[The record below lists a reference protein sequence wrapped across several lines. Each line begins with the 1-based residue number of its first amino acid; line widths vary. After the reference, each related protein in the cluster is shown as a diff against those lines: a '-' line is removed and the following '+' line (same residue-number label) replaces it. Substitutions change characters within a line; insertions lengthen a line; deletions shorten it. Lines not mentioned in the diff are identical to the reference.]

1 MKKIIIWGLITLNS
15 ISSVFSQNLEN
26 PVGDNTQTGIIRGHV
41 IDENTGKSVYGADI
55 VMGNAKAESDIDGK
69 FELIN
74 APGTYELKITLNN
87 YAYLNLTDIIVK
99 NGETNALGDI
109 RLTPKTESIGAV
121 NISVKRMQN
130 TESALLTSKR
140 MAPNLI
146 DGISAGSFKRI
157 GDGDAASAMKRVTGV
172 SIEGGKYV
180 YVRGL
185 GDRYT
190 KTTMNGMDI
199 PGLDPDRNS
208 IQMDLFPTAVIDNIV
223 VAKTFTADLPADFTG
238 GIVDLATKD
247 FPSKKSFNV
256 SFGLGYNPSMHLQSD
271 YLDYDGGSTDFLGFD
286 DGTRKN
292 PTQTYRQIPSI
303 VDALSNPIKAQEF
316 YQINRNFNKNL
327 GTTEKTSPVNFD
339 FGISFANTKK
349 INRKYTLGY
358 QSSLSYKNQTDFFRD
373 AQFNLYAKQNETS
386 KNELI
391 PFERQT
397 GNFGV
402 NNVILGYLGSIALK
416 SKNDKFRFN
425 LLHIQNGE
433 SKAGRFFFRN
443 SLQGAEWDAQQYNLE
458 FNQRSLTNAFL
469 SGKHTRDRGKWE
481 VEWKVAP
488 TLSTMYD
495 PDIRFTRIRVP
506 DLTISSEAGFPQRI
520 WRSLQE
526 YNVANRLD
534 FTRKTRISGMKST
547 IKFGAAYTFKYRD
560 YSIESYQIQGGFDG
574 FDDPQLIMMDQ
585 NLISASNQNGFYYTA
600 DFVDGQGYRNNP
612 NAFTGS
618 VNYAASYISGDID
631 FTKKLKVIGGLRGEM
646 YQQFYSGINQNGDE
660 LNNKE
665 VMNHLR
671 LFPTLN
677 MVYRLKRKTNL
688 RASYTQTTARP
699 SFKELS
705 YAQILDPITG
715 RSFQGGLFSES
726 VNIVDQNGQVQ
737 NLLLWNGNLRPTT
750 INNFDLRFETFFKR
764 ADMVSVGVFYK
775 TMKDP
780 IEIVQY
786 MADNNAYQPRNVGNA
801 TILGAEFELR
811 QNLEIVH
818 SALKR
823 FNFNT
828 NVTVTQS
835 EISINEAEFLSRTF
849 GARDGQTI
857 SRKRTMAGQ
866 APYIIN
872 GGIGYQSR
880 TKLFEAGMYYNVQGP
895 TLQFVGY
902 ANRADVFTV
911 PFHSLNFSASG
922 KFGYKNRMNLA
933 LKVSN
938 LLNDKREQ
946 IFSSYQ
952 AQQEF
957 FQQLAPGTTISVK
970 FSYSM

>member
-1 MKKIIIWGLITLNS
+1 MKKIILYCFLYLTA
-15 ISSVFSQNLEN
+15 SSPVFAQIMEADTKDGFGT
-26 PVGDNTQTGIIRGHV
+26 VRGRII
-41 IDENTGKSVYGADI
+41 DDKTGKSVYGAEI
-55 VMGNAKAESDIDGK
+55 QLLNSSVESDVDGK
-69 FELIN
+69 FELK
-74 APGTYELKITLNN
+74 AAAGTHNLSISLAN
-87 YAYLNLTDIIVK
+87 YADLNLTDVVVTL
-99 NGETNALGDI
+99 GEVTTIGDV
-109 RLTPKTESIGAV
+109 RLSPVTESMTAV
-121 NISVKRMQN
+121 KISVKRMQN

-140 MAPNLI
+140 MAPNMI
-146 DGISAGSFKRI
+146 DGISAASFKRI

-190 KTTMNGMDI
+190 KTTMNGVDI

-223 VAKTFTADLPADFTG
+223 VAKTFTADMPADFTG

-256 SFGLGYNPSMHLQSD
+256 SFGLGYNPAMHLQSD
-271 YLDYDGGSTDFLGFD
+271 YLDYEGSSTDFLGFD
-286 DGTRKN
+286 NGKRRN
-292 PTQTYRQIPSI
+292 PTKGLNQIPSV
-303 VDALSNPIKAQEF
+303 VDAVSGNSLADEF
-316 YQINRNFNKNL
+316 YRINGDFDKNL

-349 INRKYTLGY
+349 LNRKYTLGY

-386 KNELI
+386 QTELI

-397 GNFGV
+397 GNYGV

-416 SKNDKFRFN
+416 SKSDKFRFN
-425 LLHIQNGE
+425 ILHIQNGE
-433 SKAGRFFFRN
+433 SKAGKFFFRN
-443 SLQGAEWDAQQYNLE
+443 SLQGANWDAQQYNLE

-469 SGKHTRDRGKWE
+469 SGKHTRDRGNWE

-495 PDIRFTRIRVP
+495 PDVRFTRIRVP

-534 FTRKTRISGMKST
+534 ITRKTRLSGFKT
-547 IKFGAAYTFKYRD
+547 TLKFGAAYTFKYRD

-574 FDDPQLIMMDQ
+574 FEDPQIIMLDQ
-585 NLISASNQNGFYYTA
+585 NLMSSTNRDGFYYTA
-600 DFVDGQGYRNNP
+600 DFVDGRGFRNNP
-612 NAFTGS
+612 NAFKGS
-618 VNYAASYISGDID
+618 VNYAATYLSGDVD
-631 FTKKLKVIGGLRGEM
+631 FTKDFKLIAGLRGEM
-646 YQQFYSGINQNGDE
+646 YQQFYSGINQNGNE
-660 LNNKE
+660 LNNQE

-671 LFPTLN
+671 LFPTVN

-688 RASYTQTTARP
+688 RASFTQTTARP

-705 YAQILDPITG
+705 FAQILDPITG

-726 VNIVDQNGQVQ
+726 VNIVDDKGQSQ
-737 NLLLWNGNLRPTT
+737 NLLLWNGDLRPTN
-750 INNFDLRFETFFKR
+750 INNFDLRFETFMKR
-764 ADMVSVGVFYK
+764 SDMLSVGVFYK
-775 TMKDP
+775 SMTNP

-811 QNLEIVH
+811 KNLEVVH
-818 SALKR
+818 SALKY
-823 FNFNT
+823 FSFNT

-835 EISINEAEFLSRTF
+835 EISINDAEFLSRTF

-857 SRKRTMAGQ
+857 SRKRAMAGQ
-866 APYIIN
+866 APYIVN
-872 GGIGYQSR
+872 GGLGYQSR
-880 TKLFEAGMYYNVQGP
+880 TKLFEAGVYYNVQGP

-911 PFHSLNFSASG
+911 PFHSLNLTASG

-952 AQQEF
+952 ANSEF
-957 FQQLAPGTTISVK
+957 FQQLAPGTTVSVK

>member
-1 MKKIIIWGLITLNS
+1 MKKIILYYFLFLTTA
-15 ISSVFSQNLEN
+15 SSVFAQIMEADTKDGFGT
-26 PVGDNTQTGIIRGHV
+26 VRGRII
-41 IDENTGKSVYGADI
+41 DDKTGKSVYGAEI
-55 VMGNAKAESDIDGK
+55 QLLNSSIESDVDGK
-69 FELIN
+69 FELK
-74 APGTYELKITLNN
+74 AAAGTHNLSIILAN
-87 YAYLNLTDIIVK
+87 YADLNLTDVVVTL
-99 NGETNALGDI
+99 GEVTTIGDV
-109 RLTPKTESIGAV
+109 RLSPVTESMTAV
-121 NISVKRMQN
+121 KISVKRMQN

-140 MAPNLI
+140 MAPNMI
-146 DGISAGSFKRI
+146 DGISAASFKRI

-190 KTTMNGMDI
+190 KTTMNGVDI

-223 VAKTFTADLPADFTG
+223 VAKTFTADMPADFTG

-256 SFGLGYNPSMHLQSD
+256 SFGLGYNPAMHLQSD
-271 YLDYDGGSTDFLGFD
+271 YLDYEGSSTDFLGFD
-286 DGTRKN
+286 NGKRRN
-292 PTQTYRQIPSI
+292 PTKGLNQIPSV
-303 VDALSNPIKAQEF
+303 VDAVSGNSLADEF
-316 YQINRNFNKNL
+316 YRINGDFDKNL

-349 INRKYTLGY
+349 LNRKYTLGY

-386 KNELI
+386 QTELI

-397 GNFGV
+397 GNYAV

-416 SKNDKFRFN
+416 SKSDKFRFN
-425 LLHIQNGE
+425 ILHIQNGE
-433 SKAGRFFFRN
+433 SKAGKFFFRN
-443 SLQGAEWDAQQYNLE
+443 SLQGANWDAQQYNLE

-469 SGKHTRDRGKWE
+469 SGKHTRDRGNWE

-495 PDIRFTRIRVP
+495 PDVRFTRIRVP

-534 FTRKTRISGMKST
+534 ITRKTRLSGFKT
-547 IKFGAAYTFKYRD
+547 TLKFGAAYTFKYRD

-574 FDDPQLIMMDQ
+574 FEDPQVIMLDQ
-585 NLISASNQNGFYYTA
+585 NLMSSTNRDGFYYTA
-600 DFVDGQGYRNNP
+600 DFVDGRGFRNNP
-612 NAFTGS
+612 NAFKGS
-618 VNYAASYISGDID
+618 VNYAATYLSGDVD
-631 FTKKLKVIGGLRGEM
+631 FTKDFKLIAGLRGEM

-660 LNNKE
+660 LNNQE

-671 LFPTLN
+671 LFPTVN

-688 RASYTQTTARP
+688 RASFTQTTARP

-705 YAQILDPITG
+705 FAQILDPITG

-726 VNIVDQNGQVQ
+726 VNIVDDDGQSQ
-737 NLLLWNGNLRPTT
+737 NLLLWNGDLRPTN
-750 INNFDLRFETFFKR
+750 INNFDLRFETFMKR
-764 ADMVSVGVFYK
+764 SDMLSVGVFYK
-775 TMKDP
+775 SMTNP

-811 QNLEIVH
+811 KNLEVVH
-818 SALKR
+818 SALKY
-823 FNFNT
+823 FSFNT

-835 EISINEAEFLSRTF
+835 EISINDAEFLSRTF

-857 SRKRTMAGQ
+857 SRKRAMAGQ
-866 APYIIN
+866 APYIVN
-872 GGIGYQSR
+872 GGLGYQSR
-880 TKLFEAGMYYNVQGP
+880 TKLFEAGVYYNVQGP

-902 ANRADVFTV
+902 SNRADVFTV
-911 PFHSLNFSASG
+911 PFHSLNLTASG

-952 AQQEF
+952 ANSEF
-957 FQQLAPGTTISVK
+957 FQQLAPGTTVSVK

>member
-1 MKKIIIWGLITLNS
+1 MKKIILYYFLFLTTA
-15 ISSVFSQNLEN
+15 SSVFAQIMEADTKDGFGT
-26 PVGDNTQTGIIRGHV
+26 VRGRII
-41 IDENTGKSVYGADI
+41 DDKTGKSVYGAEI
-55 VMGNAKAESDIDGK
+55 QLLNSSIESDVDGK
-69 FELIN
+69 FELK
-74 APGTYELKITLNN
+74 AAAGTHNLSISLAN
-87 YAYLNLTDIIVK
+87 YADLNLTDVVVTL
-99 NGETNALGDI
+99 GEVTTIGDV
-109 RLTPKTESIGAV
+109 RLSPVTESMTAV
-121 NISVKRMQN
+121 KISVKRMQN

-140 MAPNLI
+140 MAPNMI
-146 DGISAGSFKRI
+146 DGISAASFKRI

-190 KTTMNGMDI
+190 KTTMNGVDI

-223 VAKTFTADLPADFTG
+223 VAKTFTADMPADFTG

-256 SFGLGYNPSMHLQSD
+256 SFGLGYNPAMHLQSD
-271 YLDYDGGSTDFLGFD
+271 YLDYEGSSTDFLGFD
-286 DGTRKN
+286 NGKRRN
-292 PTQTYRQIPSI
+292 PTKGLNQIPSV
-303 VDALSNPIKAQEF
+303 VDAVSGNSLADEF
-316 YQINRNFNKNL
+316 YRINGDFDKNL

-349 INRKYTLGY
+349 LNRKYTLGY

-386 KNELI
+386 QTELI

-397 GNFGV
+397 GNYGV

-416 SKNDKFRFN
+416 SKSDKFRFN
-425 LLHIQNGE
+425 ILHIQNGE
-433 SKAGRFFFRN
+433 SKAGKFFFRN
-443 SLQGAEWDAQQYNLE
+443 SLQGANWDAQQYNLE

-469 SGKHTRDRGKWE
+469 SGKHTRDRGNWE

-495 PDIRFTRIRVP
+495 PDVRFTRIRVP

-534 FTRKTRISGMKST
+534 ITRKTRLSGFKT
-547 IKFGAAYTFKYRD
+547 TLKFGAAYTFKYRD

-574 FDDPQLIMMDQ
+574 FEDPQIIMLDQ
-585 NLISASNQNGFYYTA
+585 NLMSSTNRDGFYYTA
-600 DFVDGQGYRNNP
+600 DFVDGRGFRNNP
-612 NAFTGS
+612 NAFKGS
-618 VNYAASYISGDID
+618 VNYAATYLSGDVD
-631 FTKKLKVIGGLRGEM
+631 FTKDFKLIAGLRGEM

-660 LNNKE
+660 LNNQE

-671 LFPTLN
+671 LFPTVN

-688 RASYTQTTARP
+688 RASFTQTTARP

-705 YAQILDPITG
+705 FAQILDPITG

-726 VNIVDQNGQVQ
+726 VNIVDENGQSQ
-737 NLLLWNGNLRPTT
+737 NLLLWNGDLRPTN
-750 INNFDLRFETFFKR
+750 INNFDLRFETFMKR
-764 ADMVSVGVFYK
+764 SDMLSVGVFYK
-775 TMKDP
+775 SMTNP

-811 QNLEIVH
+811 KNLEVVH
-818 SALKR
+818 SALKY
-823 FNFNT
+823 FSFNT

-835 EISINEAEFLSRTF
+835 EISINDAEFLSRTF

-857 SRKRTMAGQ
+857 SRKRAMAGQ
-866 APYIIN
+866 APYIVN
-872 GGIGYQSR
+872 GGLGYQSR
-880 TKLFEAGMYYNVQGP
+880 TKLFEAGVYYNVQGP

-902 ANRADVFTV
+902 SNRADVFTV
-911 PFHSLNFSASG
+911 PFHSLNLTASG

-952 AQQEF
+952 ANSEF
-957 FQQLAPGTTISVK
+957 FQQLAPGTTVSVK

>member
-1 MKKIIIWGLITLNS
+1 MKKIILYCFLYLTAASPVFAQIMEADTKDGLGT
-15 ISSVFSQNLEN
+15 VR
-26 PVGDNTQTGIIRGHV
+26 GRII
-41 IDENTGKSVYGADI
+41 DDKTGKSVYGAEI
-55 VMGNAKAESDIDGK
+55 QLLNSSIESDVDGK
-69 FELIN
+69 FELK
-74 APGTYELKITLNN
+74 AAAGTHNLTISLAN
-87 YAYLNLTDIIVK
+87 YADLNLTDVVVTL
-99 NGETNALGDI
+99 GEVTTIGDV
-109 RLTPKTESIGAV
+109 RLSPVTESMTAV
-121 NISVKRMQN
+121 KISVKRMQN

-140 MAPNLI
+140 MAPNMI
-146 DGISAGSFKRI
+146 DGISAASFKRI

-190 KTTMNGMDI
+190 KTTMNGVDI

-223 VAKTFTADLPADFTG
+223 VAKTFTADMPADFTG

-256 SFGLGYNPSMHLQSD
+256 SFGLGYNPAMHLQSD
-271 YLDYDGGSTDFLGFD
+271 YLDYEGSSTDFLGFD
-286 DGTRKN
+286 NGKRRN
-292 PTQTYRQIPSI
+292 PTKGLNQIPSV
-303 VDALSNPIKAQEF
+303 VDAVSGNSLADEF
-316 YQINRNFNKNL
+316 YRINGDFDKNL

-349 INRKYTLGY
+349 LNRKYTLGY

-386 KNELI
+386 QTELI

-397 GNFGV
+397 GNYGV

-416 SKNDKFRFN
+416 SKSDKFRFN
-425 LLHIQNGE
+425 ILHIQNGE
-433 SKAGRFFFRN
+433 SKAGKFFFRN
-443 SLQGAEWDAQQYNLE
+443 SLQGANWDAQQYNLE

-469 SGKHTRDRGKWE
+469 SGKHTRDRGNWE

-495 PDIRFTRIRVP
+495 PDVRFTRIRVP

-534 FTRKTRISGMKST
+534 ITRKTRLSGFKT
-547 IKFGAAYTFKYRD
+547 TLKFGAAYTFKYRD

-574 FDDPQLIMMDQ
+574 FEDPQIIMLDQ
-585 NLISASNQNGFYYTA
+585 NLMSSTNRDGFYYTA
-600 DFVDGQGYRNNP
+600 DFVDGRGFRNNP
-612 NAFTGS
+612 NAFKGS
-618 VNYAASYISGDID
+618 VNYAATYLSGDVD
-631 FTKKLKVIGGLRGEM
+631 FTKDFKLIAGLRGEM

-660 LNNKE
+660 LNNQE

-671 LFPTLN
+671 LFPTVN

-688 RASYTQTTARP
+688 RASFTQTTARP

-705 YAQILDPITG
+705 FAQILDPITG

-726 VNIVDQNGQVQ
+726 VNIVDENGQSQ
-737 NLLLWNGNLRPTT
+737 NLLLWNGDLRPTN
-750 INNFDLRFETFFKR
+750 INNFDLRFETFMKR
-764 ADMVSVGVFYK
+764 SDMLSVGVFYK
-775 TMKDP
+775 SMTNP

-811 QNLEIVH
+811 KNLEVVH
-818 SALKR
+818 SALKY
-823 FNFNT
+823 FSFNT

-835 EISINEAEFLSRTF
+835 EISINLAEFLSRTF

-857 SRKRTMAGQ
+857 SRKRAMAGQ
-866 APYIIN
+866 APYIVN
-872 GGIGYQSR
+872 GGLGYQSR
-880 TKLFEAGMYYNVQGP
+880 TKLFEAGVYYNVQGP

-902 ANRADVFTV
+902 SNRADVFTV
-911 PFHSLNFSASG
+911 PFHSLNLTASG

-952 AQQEF
+952 ANSEF
-957 FQQLAPGTTISVK
+957 FQQLAPGTTVSVK

>member
-1 MKKIIIWGLITLNS
+1 MKKIILYCFLYLTTA
-15 ISSVFSQNLEN
+15 SSVFAQIMEAGTKDGFGT
-26 PVGDNTQTGIIRGHV
+26 VRGRII
-41 IDENTGKSVYGADI
+41 DDKTGKSVYGAEI
-55 VMGNAKAESDIDGK
+55 QLLKSSIESDVDGK
-69 FELIN
+69 FELK
-74 APGTYELKITLNN
+74 AAAGTHNLSISLAN
-87 YAYLNLTDIIVK
+87 YADLNLTDIVVK
-99 NGETNALGDI
+99 LGEVTTIGDV
-109 RLTPKTESIGAV
+109 RLSPVTESITAV
-121 NISVKRMQN
+121 RISVKRMQN
-130 TESALLTSKR
+130 TESALLASKR
-140 MAPNLI
+140 MAPNMI
-146 DGISAGSFKRI
+146 DGISAASFKRI

-172 SIEGGKYV
+172 SIEGGKYI

-190 KTTMNGMDI
+190 KTTMNGVDI

-223 VAKTFTADLPADFTG
+223 VAKTFTADMPADFTG

-256 SFGLGYNPSMHLQSD
+256 SFGLGYNPAMHLQSD
-271 YLDYDGGSTDFLGFD
+271 YLDYEGSSTDFLGFD
-286 DGTRKN
+286 NGKRRN
-292 PTQTYRQIPSI
+292 PTKGLNQIPSV
-303 VDALSNPIKAQEF
+303 VDAVGGNTLAEEF
-316 YQINRNFNKNL
+316 YRVNGEFDKNL

-349 INRKYTLGY
+349 LNRKYTLGY
-358 QSSLSYKNQTDFFRD
+358 QSSLSYKNQTDLFRD

-386 KNELI
+386 QTELI

-397 GNFGV
+397 GNYGV
-402 NNVILGYLGSIALK
+402 NNVILGYLGSISLK
-416 SKNDKFRFN
+416 SKSDKFRFN
-425 LLHIQNGE
+425 ILHVQNGE
-433 SKAGRFFFRN
+433 SKAGKFFFRN
-443 SLQGAEWDAQQYNLE
+443 SLQGANWDAQQYNLE

-469 SGKHTRDRGKWE
+469 SGKHTRDRGNWE

-495 PDIRFTRIRVP
+495 PDVRFTRIRVP

-534 FTRKTRISGMKST
+534 ITRKTRLSGFKT
-547 IKFGAAYTFKYRD
+547 TLKFGAAYTFKYRD

-574 FDDPQLIMMDQ
+574 FEDPQIIMLDQ
-585 NLISASNQNGFYYTA
+585 NLMSSTNRNGFYYTA
-600 DFVDGQGYRNNP
+600 DFVDGRGFRNNP
-612 NAFTGS
+612 NAFKGS
-618 VNYAASYISGDID
+618 VNYAATYLSGDVD
-631 FTKKLKVIGGLRGEM
+631 FTKDFKLIAGLRGEM

-660 LNNKE
+660 LNNQE

-671 LFPTLN
+671 LFPTVN

-688 RASYTQTTARP
+688 RASFTQTTARP

-705 YAQILDPITG
+705 FAQILDPITG

-726 VNIVDQNGQVQ
+726 VNIVDENGQSQ
-737 NLLLWNGNLRPTT
+737 NLLLWNGDLRPTN
-750 INNFDLRFETFFKR
+750 INNFDLRFETFMKR
-764 ADMVSVGVFYK
+764 SDMFSVGVFYK
-775 TMKDP
+775 SMTNP

-811 QNLEIVH
+811 KNLEVVH
-818 SALKR
+818 SALKY
-823 FNFNT
+823 FSFNT

-835 EISINEAEFLSRTF
+835 EISINDAEFLSRTF

-857 SRKRTMAGQ
+857 SRKRAMAGQ
-866 APYIIN
+866 APYIVN
-872 GGIGYQSR
+872 GGLGYQSR
-880 TKLFEAGMYYNVQGP
+880 TKLFEAGVYYNVQGP

-911 PFHSLNFSASG
+911 PFHSLNLTASG

-952 AQQEF
+952 ANSEF
-957 FQQLAPGTTISVK
+957 FQQLAPGTTVSVK

>member
-1 MKKIIIWGLITLNS
+1 MKKIILYCFLYLTA
-15 ISSVFSQNLEN
+15 SSPVFAQIMEADTKDGFGT
-26 PVGDNTQTGIIRGHV
+26 VRGRII
-41 IDENTGKSVYGADI
+41 DDKTGKSVYGAEI
-55 VMGNAKAESDIDGK
+55 QLLNSSVESDVDGK
-69 FELIN
+69 FELK
-74 APGTYELKITLNN
+74 AAAGTHNLSISLAN
-87 YAYLNLTDIIVK
+87 YADLNLTDVVVTL
-99 NGETNALGDI
+99 GEVRTIGDV
-109 RLTPKTESIGAV
+109 RLSPVTESMTAV
-121 NISVKRMQN
+121 KISVKRMQN

-140 MAPNLI
+140 MAPNMI
-146 DGISAGSFKRI
+146 DGISAASFKRI

-190 KTTMNGMDI
+190 KTTMNGVDI

-223 VAKTFTADLPADFTG
+223 VAKTFTADMPADFTG

-256 SFGLGYNPSMHLQSD
+256 SFGLGYNPAMHLQSD
-271 YLDYDGGSTDFLGFD
+271 YLDYEGSSTDFLGFD
-286 DGTRKN
+286 NGKRRN
-292 PTQTYRQIPSI
+292 PTKGLNQIPSV
-303 VDALSNPIKAQEF
+303 VDAVSGNSLADEF
-316 YQINRNFNKNL
+316 YRINGDFDKNL

-349 INRKYTLGY
+349 LNRKYTLGY

-386 KNELI
+386 QTELI

-397 GNFGV
+397 GNYGV

-416 SKNDKFRFN
+416 SKSDKFRFN
-425 LLHIQNGE
+425 ILHIQNGE
-433 SKAGRFFFRN
+433 SKAGKFFFRN
-443 SLQGAEWDAQQYNLE
+443 SLQGANWDAQQYNLE

-469 SGKHTRDRGKWE
+469 SGKHTRDRGNWE

-495 PDIRFTRIRVP
+495 PDVRFTRIRVP

-534 FTRKTRISGMKST
+534 ITRKTRLSGFKT
-547 IKFGAAYTFKYRD
+547 TLKFGAAYTFKYRD

-574 FDDPQLIMMDQ
+574 FEDPQIIMLDQ
-585 NLISASNQNGFYYTA
+585 NLMSSTNRDGFYYTA
-600 DFVDGQGYRNNP
+600 DFVDGRGFRNNP
-612 NAFTGS
+612 NAFKGS
-618 VNYAASYISGDID
+618 VNYAATYLSGDVD
-631 FTKKLKVIGGLRGEM
+631 FTKDFKLIAGLRGEM
-646 YQQFYSGINQNGDE
+646 YQQFYSGINQNGNE
-660 LNNKE
+660 LNNQE

-671 LFPTLN
+671 LFPTVN

-688 RASYTQTTARP
+688 RASFTQTTARP

-705 YAQILDPITG
+705 FAQILDPITG

-726 VNIVDQNGQVQ
+726 VNIVDDKGQSQ
-737 NLLLWNGNLRPTT
+737 NLLLWNGDLRPTN
-750 INNFDLRFETFFKR
+750 INNFDLRFETFMKR
-764 ADMVSVGVFYK
+764 SDMLSVGVFYK
-775 TMKDP
+775 SMTNP

-811 QNLEIVH
+811 KNLEVVH
-818 SALKR
+818 SALKY
-823 FNFNT
+823 FSFNT

-835 EISINEAEFLSRTF
+835 EISINDAEFLSRTF

-857 SRKRTMAGQ
+857 SRKRAMAGQ
-866 APYIIN
+866 APYIVN
-872 GGIGYQSR
+872 GGLGYQSR
-880 TKLFEAGMYYNVQGP
+880 TKLFEAGVYYNVQGP

-911 PFHSLNFSASG
+911 PFHSLNLTASG

-952 AQQEF
+952 ANSEF
-957 FQQLAPGTTISVK
+957 FQQLAPGTTVSVK

>member
-1 MKKIIIWGLITLNS
+1 MKKFILYCILSLTATTLFAQTIEEDNKGGFGTVRGRII
-15 ISSVFSQNLEN
+15 
-26 PVGDNTQTGIIRGHV
+26 D
-41 IDENTGKSVYGADI
+41 DNTGKSVYGAEI
-55 VMGNAKAESDIDGK
+55 HLLNSRIESDVDGK
-69 FELIN
+69 FELK
-74 APGTYELKITLNN
+74 AAAGTHNLSIILAN
-87 YAYLNLTDIIVK
+87 YADLNLTDIVVK
-99 NGETNALGDI
+99 LGKVTTIGDV
-109 RLTPKTESIGAV
+109 RLSPVTESMTAV
-121 NISVKRMQN
+121 RISVKRMQN

-140 MAPNLI
+140 MAPNMI
-146 DGISAGSFKRI
+146 DGISAASFKRI

-172 SIEGGKYV
+172 SIEGGKYI

-190 KTTMNGMDI
+190 KTTMNGVDI

-223 VAKTFTADLPADFTG
+223 VVKTFTADMPADFTG

-247 FPSKKSFNV
+247 FPSKRSFNV
-256 SFGLGYNPSMHLQSD
+256 SFGLGYNPAMHLQSD
-271 YLDYDGGSTDFLGFD
+271 YLDYEGSSTDFLGFD
-286 DGTRKN
+286 NGKRRN
-292 PTQTYRQIPSI
+292 PTKGLNQIPSV
-303 VDALSNPIKAQEF
+303 VDAVSRNSLADEF
-316 YQINRNFNKNL
+316 YRINGDFDKNL

-349 INRKYTLGY
+349 LNRKYTLGY

-386 KNELI
+386 QTELI

-397 GNFGV
+397 GNYGV

-416 SKNDKFRFN
+416 SKSDKFRFN
-425 LLHIQNGE
+425 ILHIQNGE
-433 SKAGRFFFRN
+433 SKAGKFFFRN
-443 SLQGAEWDAQQYNLE
+443 SLQGANWNAQQYNLE

-469 SGKHTRDRGKWE
+469 SGKHTRDRGNWE

-495 PDIRFTRIRVP
+495 PDVRFTRIRVP

-534 FTRKTRISGMKST
+534 ITRKTRLSGFKT
-547 IKFGAAYTFKYRD
+547 TLKFGAAYTFKYRD

-574 FDDPQLIMMDQ
+574 FEDPQIIMLDQ
-585 NLISASNQNGFYYTA
+585 NLMSSTNRDGFYYTA
-600 DFVDGQGYRNNP
+600 DFVDGRGFRNNP
-612 NAFTGS
+612 NAFKGS
-618 VNYAASYISGDID
+618 VNYAATYLSGDVD
-631 FTKKLKVIGGLRGEM
+631 FTKDFKVIAGLRGEM

-660 LNNKE
+660 LNNQE
-665 VMNHLR
+665 VMNHHR
-671 LFPTLN
+671 LFPTVN

-688 RASYTQTTARP
+688 RASFTQTTARP

-705 YAQILDPITG
+705 FAQILDPITG

-726 VNIVDQNGQVQ
+726 VNIVDENGQSQ
-737 NLLLWNGNLRPTT
+737 NLLLWNGDLRPTN
-750 INNFDLRFETFFKR
+750 INNFDLRFETFMMR
-764 ADMVSVGVFYK
+764 SDMVSVGVFYK
-775 TMKDP
+775 SMTNP

-811 QNLEIVH
+811 KNLEVVH
-818 SALKR
+818 SALKY
-823 FNFNT
+823 FSFNT

-835 EISINEAEFLSRTF
+835 EISINDAEFLSRTF

-857 SRKRTMAGQ
+857 SRKRAMAGQ
-866 APYIIN
+866 APYIVN
-872 GGIGYQSR
+872 GGLGYQSR
-880 TKLFEAGMYYNVQGP
+880 TKLFEAGVYYNVQGP

-911 PFHSLNFSASG
+911 PFHSLNLTASG

-952 AQQEF
+952 ANSEF
-957 FQQLAPGTTISVK
+957 FQQLAPGTTVSVK

>member
-1 MKKIIIWGLITLNS
+1 MKKIILYCILSLTATTLFAQT
-15 ISSVFSQNLEN
+15 IEE
-26 PVGDNTQTGIIRGHV
+26 DNKGGFGTVRGRII
-41 IDENTGKSVYGADI
+41 DDNTGKSVYGAEI
-55 VMGNAKAESDIDGK
+55 HLLNSRIESDVDGK
-69 FELIN
+69 FELK
-74 APGTYELKITLNN
+74 AAAGTHNLSIILAN
-87 YAYLNLTDIIVK
+87 YADLNLTDIVVK
-99 NGETNALGDI
+99 LGEVTTIGDV
-109 RLTPKTESIGAV
+109 RLSPVTESMTAV
-121 NISVKRMQN
+121 RISVKRMQN

-140 MAPNLI
+140 MAPNMI
-146 DGISAGSFKRI
+146 DGISAASFKRI

-190 KTTMNGMDI
+190 KTTMNGVDI

-223 VAKTFTADLPADFTG
+223 VVKTFTADMPADFTG

-247 FPSKKSFNV
+247 FPSKRSFNV
-256 SFGLGYNPSMHLQSD
+256 SFGLGYNPAMHLQSD
-271 YLDYDGGSTDFLGFD
+271 YLDYEGSSTDFLGFD
-286 DGTRKN
+286 NGKRRN
-292 PTQTYRQIPSI
+292 PTKGLNQIPSV
-303 VDALSNPIKAQEF
+303 VDAVSRNSLADEF
-316 YQINRNFNKNL
+316 YRINGDFDKNL

-349 INRKYTLGY
+349 LNRKYTLGY

-386 KNELI
+386 QTELI

-397 GNFGV
+397 GNYGV

-416 SKNDKFRFN
+416 SKSDKFRFN
-425 LLHIQNGE
+425 ILHIQNGE
-433 SKAGRFFFRN
+433 SKAGEFFFRN
-443 SLQGAEWDAQQYNLE
+443 SLQGANWNAQQYNLE

-469 SGKHTRDRGKWE
+469 SGKHTRDRGNWE

-495 PDIRFTRIRVP
+495 PDVRFTRIRVP

-534 FTRKTRISGMKST
+534 ITRKTRLSGFKT
-547 IKFGAAYTFKYRD
+547 TLKFGAAYTFKYRD

-574 FDDPQLIMMDQ
+574 FEDPQIIMLDQ
-585 NLISASNQNGFYYTA
+585 NLMSSTNRDGFYYTA
-600 DFVDGQGYRNNP
+600 DFVDGRGFRNNP
-612 NAFTGS
+612 NAFKGS
-618 VNYAASYISGDID
+618 VNYAATYLSGDVD
-631 FTKKLKVIGGLRGEM
+631 FTKDFKVIAGLRGEM

-660 LNNKE
+660 LNNQE
-665 VMNHLR
+665 VMNHHR
-671 LFPTLN
+671 LFPTVN

-688 RASYTQTTARP
+688 RASFTQTTARP

-705 YAQILDPITG
+705 FAQILDPITG

-726 VNIVDQNGQVQ
+726 VNIVDENGQSQ
-737 NLLLWNGNLRPTT
+737 NLLLWNGDLRPTN
-750 INNFDLRFETFFKR
+750 INNFDLRFETFMKR
-764 ADMVSVGVFYK
+764 SDMVSVGVFYK
-775 TMKDP
+775 SMTNP

-811 QNLEIVH
+811 KNLEVVH
-818 SALKR
+818 SALKY
-823 FNFNT
+823 FSFNT

-835 EISINEAEFLSRTF
+835 EISINDAEFLSRTF

-857 SRKRTMAGQ
+857 SRKRAMAGQ
-866 APYIIN
+866 APYIVN
-872 GGIGYQSR
+872 GGLGYQSR
-880 TKLFEAGMYYNVQGP
+880 TKLFEAGVYYNVQGP

-911 PFHSLNFSASG
+911 PFHSLNLTASG

-952 AQQEF
+952 ANSEF
-957 FQQLAPGTTISVK
+957 FQQLAPGTTVSVK

>member
-1 MKKIIIWGLITLNS
+1 MKKIILYYFLFLTTA
-15 ISSVFSQNLEN
+15 SSVFAQIMEADTKDGFGT
-26 PVGDNTQTGIIRGHV
+26 VRGRII
-41 IDENTGKSVYGADI
+41 DDKTGKSVYGAEI
-55 VMGNAKAESDIDGK
+55 QLLNSSIESDVDGK
-69 FELIN
+69 FELK
-74 APGTYELKITLNN
+74 AAAGTHNLSIILAN
-87 YAYLNLTDIIVK
+87 YADLNLTDIVVK
-99 NGETNALGDI
+99 LGEVTTIGDV
-109 RLTPKTESIGAV
+109 RLSPVTESMTAV
-121 NISVKRMQN
+121 RISVKRMQN

-140 MAPNLI
+140 MAPNMI
-146 DGISAGSFKRI
+146 DGISAASFKRI

-190 KTTMNGMDI
+190 KTTMNGVDI

-223 VAKTFTADLPADFTG
+223 VAKTFTADMPADFTG

-256 SFGLGYNPSMHLQSD
+256 SFGLGYNPAMHLQSD
-271 YLDYDGGSTDFLGFD
+271 YLDYEGSSTDFLGFD
-286 DGTRKN
+286 NGKRRN
-292 PTQTYRQIPSI
+292 PTKGLNQIPSV
-303 VDALSNPIKAQEF
+303 VDAVSGNSLADEF
-316 YQINRNFNKNL
+316 YRINGDFDKNL

-349 INRKYTLGY
+349 LNRKYILGY

-386 KNELI
+386 QTELI

-397 GNFGV
+397 GNYGV

-416 SKNDKFRFN
+416 SKSDKFRFN
-425 LLHIQNGE
+425 ILHIQNGE
-433 SKAGRFFFRN
+433 SKAGKFFFRN
-443 SLQGAEWDAQQYNLE
+443 SLQGANWDAQQYNLE

-469 SGKHTRDRGKWE
+469 SGKHTRDRGNWE

-495 PDIRFTRIRVP
+495 PDVRFTRIRVP

-534 FTRKTRISGMKST
+534 ITRKTRLSGFKT
-547 IKFGAAYTFKYRD
+547 TLKFGAAYTFKYRD

-574 FDDPQLIMMDQ
+574 FEDPQIIMLDQ
-585 NLISASNQNGFYYTA
+585 NLMSSTNRDGFYYTA
-600 DFVDGQGYRNNP
+600 DFVDGRGFRNNP
-612 NAFTGS
+612 NAFKGS
-618 VNYAASYISGDID
+618 VNYAATYLSGDVD
-631 FTKKLKVIGGLRGEM
+631 FTKDFKLIAGLRGEM

-660 LNNKE
+660 LNNQE

-671 LFPTLN
+671 LFPTVN

-688 RASYTQTTARP
+688 RASFTQTTARP

-705 YAQILDPITG
+705 FAQILDPITG

-726 VNIVDQNGQVQ
+726 VNIVDENGQSQ
-737 NLLLWNGNLRPTT
+737 NLLLWNGDLRPTN
-750 INNFDLRFETFFKR
+750 INNFDLRFETFMKR
-764 ADMVSVGVFYK
+764 SDMLSVGVFYK
-775 TMKDP
+775 SMTNP

-811 QNLEIVH
+811 KNLEVVH
-818 SALKR
+818 SALKY
-823 FNFNT
+823 FSFNT

-835 EISINEAEFLSRTF
+835 EISINDAEFLSRTF

-857 SRKRTMAGQ
+857 SRKRAMAGQ
-866 APYIIN
+866 APYIVN
-872 GGIGYQSR
+872 GGLGYQSR
-880 TKLFEAGMYYNVQGP
+880 TKLFEAGVYYNVQGP

-911 PFHSLNFSASG
+911 PFHSLNLTASG

-952 AQQEF
+952 ANSEF
-957 FQQLAPGTTISVK
+957 FQQLAPGTTVSVK

>member
-1 MKKIIIWGLITLNS
+1 MKKIILYCFLYLTTA
-15 ISSVFSQNLEN
+15 SSVFAQIMEADTKDGFGT
-26 PVGDNTQTGIIRGHV
+26 VRGRII
-41 IDENTGKSVYGADI
+41 DDKTGKSVYGAEI
-55 VMGNAKAESDIDGK
+55 QLLKSSIESDVDGK
-69 FELIN
+69 FELK
-74 APGTYELKITLNN
+74 AAAGTHNLSISLAN
-87 YAYLNLTDIIVK
+87 YADLNLTDIVVK
-99 NGETNALGDI
+99 LGEVTTIGDV
-109 RLTPKTESIGAV
+109 RLSPVTESMTAV
-121 NISVKRMQN
+121 RISVKRMQN
-130 TESALLTSKR
+130 TESALLASKR
-140 MAPNLI
+140 MAPNMI
-146 DGISAGSFKRI
+146 DGISAASFKRI

-172 SIEGGKYV
+172 SIEGGKYI

-190 KTTMNGMDI
+190 KTTMNGVDI

-208 IQMDLFPTAVIDNIV
+208 IQMDLFPTSVIDNIV
-223 VAKTFTADLPADFTG
+223 VAKTFTADMPADFTG

-256 SFGLGYNPSMHLQSD
+256 SFGLGYNPAMHLQSD
-271 YLDYDGGSTDFLGFD
+271 YLDYEGSSTDFLGFD
-286 DGTRKN
+286 NGKRRN
-292 PTQTYRQIPSI
+292 PTKGLNQIPSV
-303 VDALSNPIKAQEF
+303 VDAVGGNTLAEEF
-316 YQINRNFNKNL
+316 YRVNGEFDKNL

-349 INRKYTLGY
+349 LNRKYTLGY
-358 QSSLSYKNQTDFFRD
+358 QSSLSYKNQTDLFRD

-386 KNELI
+386 QTELI

-397 GNFGV
+397 GNYGV
-402 NNVILGYLGSIALK
+402 NNVILGYLGSISLK
-416 SKNDKFRFN
+416 SKSDKFRFN
-425 LLHIQNGE
+425 ILHVQNGE
-433 SKAGRFFFRN
+433 SKAGKFFFRN
-443 SLQGAEWDAQQYNLE
+443 SLQGANWDAQQYNLE

-469 SGKHTRDRGKWE
+469 SGKHTRDRGNWE

-495 PDIRFTRIRVP
+495 PDVRFTRIRVP

-534 FTRKTRISGMKST
+534 ITRKTRLSGFKT
-547 IKFGAAYTFKYRD
+547 TLKFGAAYTFKYRD

-574 FDDPQLIMMDQ
+574 FEDPQIIMLDQ
-585 NLISASNQNGFYYTA
+585 NLMSSTNRNGFYYTA
-600 DFVDGQGYRNNP
+600 DFVDGRGFRNNP
-612 NAFTGS
+612 NAFKGS
-618 VNYAASYISGDID
+618 VNYAATYLSGDVD
-631 FTKKLKVIGGLRGEM
+631 FTKDFKLIAGLRGEM

-660 LNNKE
+660 LNNQE

-671 LFPTLN
+671 LFPTVN

-688 RASYTQTTARP
+688 RASFTQTTARP

-705 YAQILDPITG
+705 FAQILDPITG

-726 VNIVDQNGQVQ
+726 VNIVDENGQSQ
-737 NLLLWNGNLRPTT
+737 NLLLWNGDLRPTN
-750 INNFDLRFETFFKR
+750 INNFDLRFETFMKR
-764 ADMVSVGVFYK
+764 SDMFSVGVFYK
-775 TMKDP
+775 SMTNP

-811 QNLEIVH
+811 KNLEVVH
-818 SALKR
+818 SALKY
-823 FNFNT
+823 FSFNT

-835 EISINEAEFLSRTF
+835 EISINDAEFLSRTF
-849 GARDGQTI
+849 GARYGQTI
-857 SRKRTMAGQ
+857 SRKRAMAGQ
-866 APYIIN
+866 APYIVN
-872 GGIGYQSR
+872 GGLGYQSR
-880 TKLFEAGMYYNVQGP
+880 TKLFEAGVYYNVQGP

-911 PFHSLNFSASG
+911 PFHSLNLTASG

-952 AQQEF
+952 ANSEF
-957 FQQLAPGTTISVK
+957 FQQLAPGTTVSVK

>member
-1 MKKIIIWGLITLNS
+1 MKKIILYCFLYLTTA
-15 ISSVFSQNLEN
+15 SSVFAQIMEADTKDGFGT
-26 PVGDNTQTGIIRGHV
+26 VRGRII
-41 IDENTGKSVYGADI
+41 DDKTGKSVYGAEI
-55 VMGNAKAESDIDGK
+55 QLLKSSIESDVDGK
-69 FELIN
+69 FELK
-74 APGTYELKITLNN
+74 AAAGTHNLSISLAN
-87 YAYLNLTDIIVK
+87 YADLNLTDIVVK
-99 NGETNALGDI
+99 LGEVTTIGDV
-109 RLTPKTESIGAV
+109 RLSPVTESMTAV
-121 NISVKRMQN
+121 RISVKRMQN
-130 TESALLTSKR
+130 TESALLASKR
-140 MAPNLI
+140 MAPNMI
-146 DGISAGSFKRI
+146 DGISAASFKRI

-172 SIEGGKYV
+172 SIEGGKYI

-190 KTTMNGMDI
+190 KTTMNGVDI

-208 IQMDLFPTAVIDNIV
+208 IQMDLFPTSVIDNIV
-223 VAKTFTADLPADFTG
+223 VAKTFTADMPADFTG

-256 SFGLGYNPSMHLQSD
+256 SFGLGYNPAMHLQSD
-271 YLDYDGGSTDFLGFD
+271 YLDYEGSSTDFLGFD
-286 DGTRKN
+286 NGKRRN
-292 PTQTYRQIPSI
+292 PTKGLNQIPSV
-303 VDALSNPIKAQEF
+303 VDAVGGNTLAEEF
-316 YQINRNFNKNL
+316 YRVNGEFDKNL

-349 INRKYTLGY
+349 LNRKYTLGY
-358 QSSLSYKNQTDFFRD
+358 QSSLSYKNQTDLFRD

-386 KNELI
+386 QTELI

-397 GNFGV
+397 GNYGV
-402 NNVILGYLGSIALK
+402 NNVILGYLGSISLK
-416 SKNDKFRFN
+416 SKSDKFRFN
-425 LLHIQNGE
+425 ILHVQNGE
-433 SKAGRFFFRN
+433 SKAGKFFFRN
-443 SLQGAEWDAQQYNLE
+443 SLQGANWDAQQYNLE

-469 SGKHTRDRGKWE
+469 SGKHTRDRGNWE

-495 PDIRFTRIRVP
+495 PDVRFTRIRVP

-534 FTRKTRISGMKST
+534 ITRKTRLSGFKT
-547 IKFGAAYTFKYRD
+547 TLKFGAAYTFKYRD

-574 FDDPQLIMMDQ
+574 FEDPQIIMLDQ
-585 NLISASNQNGFYYTA
+585 NLMSSTNRNGFYYTA
-600 DFVDGQGYRNNP
+600 DFVDGRGFRNNP
-612 NAFTGS
+612 NAFKGS
-618 VNYAASYISGDID
+618 VNYAATYLSGDVD
-631 FTKKLKVIGGLRGEM
+631 FTKDFKLIAGLRGEM

-660 LNNKE
+660 LNNQE

-671 LFPTLN
+671 LFPTVN

-688 RASYTQTTARP
+688 RASFTQTTARP

-705 YAQILDPITG
+705 FAQILDPITG

-726 VNIVDQNGQVQ
+726 VNIVDENGQSQ
-737 NLLLWNGNLRPTT
+737 NLLLWNGDLRPTN
-750 INNFDLRFETFFKR
+750 INNFDLRFETFMKR
-764 ADMVSVGVFYK
+764 SDMFSVGVFYK
-775 TMKDP
+775 SMTNP

-811 QNLEIVH
+811 KNLEVVH
-818 SALKR
+818 SALKY
-823 FNFNT
+823 FSFNT

-835 EISINEAEFLSRTF
+835 EISINDAEFLSRTF

-857 SRKRTMAGQ
+857 SRKRAMAGQ
-866 APYIIN
+866 APYIVN
-872 GGIGYQSR
+872 GGLGYQSR
-880 TKLFEAGMYYNVQGP
+880 TKLFEAGVYYNVQGP

-911 PFHSLNFSASG
+911 PFHSLNLTASG

-952 AQQEF
+952 ANSEF
-957 FQQLAPGTTISVK
+957 FQQLAPGTTVSVK

>member
-1 MKKIIIWGLITLNS
+1 MKKIILYCILSLTSTTLFAQT
-15 ISSVFSQNLEN
+15 IEE
-26 PVGDNTQTGIIRGHV
+26 DNKGGFGTVRGRII
-41 IDENTGKSVYGADI
+41 DDNTGKSVYGAEI
-55 VMGNAKAESDIDGK
+55 HLLNSRIESDVDGK
-69 FELIN
+69 FELKAAAGAYNLSISL
-74 APGTYELKITLNN
+74 AN
-87 YAYLNLTDIIVK
+87 YADLNLTDIVVK
-99 NGETNALGDI
+99 IGEVTTIGDV
-109 RLTPKTESIGAV
+109 RLSPVTESMTAV
-121 NISVKRMQN
+121 RISVKRMQN

-140 MAPNLI
+140 MAPNMI
-146 DGISAGSFKRI
+146 DGISAASFKRI

-172 SIEGGKYV
+172 SIEGGKYI

-190 KTTMNGMDI
+190 KTTMNGVDI

-223 VAKTFTADLPADFTG
+223 VAKTFTADMPADFTG

-256 SFGLGYNPSMHLQSD
+256 SFGLGYNPAMHLQSD
-271 YLDYDGGSTDFLGFD
+271 YLDYEGSSTDFLGFD
-286 DGTRKN
+286 NGKRRN
-292 PTQTYRQIPSI
+292 PTKGLNQIPSV
-303 VDALSNPIKAQEF
+303 VDAVSGNSLTDEF
-316 YQINRNFNKNL
+316 YRINGDFDKNL

-349 INRKYTLGY
+349 LNRKYTLGY

-386 KNELI
+386 QTELI

-397 GNFGV
+397 GNYGV

-416 SKNDKFRFN
+416 SKSDKFRFN
-425 LLHIQNGE
+425 ILHIQNGE
-433 SKAGRFFFRN
+433 SKAGKFFFRN
-443 SLQGAEWDAQQYNLE
+443 SLQGANWNAQQYNLE

-469 SGKHTRDRGKWE
+469 SGKHTRDRGNWE

-495 PDIRFTRIRVP
+495 PDVRFTRIRVP

-534 FTRKTRISGMKST
+534 ITRKTRLSGFKT
-547 IKFGAAYTFKYRD
+547 TLKFGAAYTFKYRD

-574 FDDPQLIMMDQ
+574 FEDPQIIMLDQ
-585 NLISASNQNGFYYTA
+585 NLMSSTNRDGFYYTA
-600 DFVDGQGYRNNP
+600 DFVDGRGFRNNP
-612 NAFTGS
+612 NAFKGS
-618 VNYAASYISGDID
+618 VNYAATYLSGDVD
-631 FTKKLKVIGGLRGEM
+631 FTKDFKLIAGLRGEM

-660 LNNKE
+660 LNNQE

-671 LFPTLN
+671 LFPAVN

-688 RASYTQTTARP
+688 RASFTQTTARP

-705 YAQILDPITG
+705 FAQILDPITG

-726 VNIVDQNGQVQ
+726 VNIVDENGQSQ
-737 NLLLWNGNLRPTT
+737 NLLLWNGDLRPTN
-750 INNFDLRFETFFKR
+750 INNFDLRFETFMKR
-764 ADMVSVGVFYK
+764 SDMVSVGVFYK
-775 TMKDP
+775 SMTNP

-811 QNLEIVH
+811 KNLEVVH
-818 SALKR
+818 SALKY
-823 FNFNT
+823 FSFNT

-835 EISINEAEFLSRTF
+835 EISINDAEFLSRTF

-857 SRKRTMAGQ
+857 SRKRAMAGQ
-866 APYIIN
+866 APYIVN
-872 GGIGYQSR
+872 GGLGYQSR
-880 TKLFEAGMYYNVQGP
+880 TKLFEAGVYYNVQGP

-911 PFHSLNFSASG
+911 PFHSLNLTASG

-952 AQQEF
+952 ANSEF
-957 FQQLAPGTTISVK
+957 FQQLAPGTTVSVK

>member
-1 MKKIIIWGLITLNS
+1 MKKFILYCILSLTATTLFAQTIEEDNKGGFGTVRGRII
-15 ISSVFSQNLEN
+15 
-26 PVGDNTQTGIIRGHV
+26 D
-41 IDENTGKSVYGADI
+41 DKTGKSVYGAEI
-55 VMGNAKAESDIDGK
+55 QLLKSSIESDVDGK
-69 FELIN
+69 FELKAAAGAYNLSISL
-74 APGTYELKITLNN
+74 AN
-87 YAYLNLTDIIVK
+87 YADLNLTDIVVK
-99 NGETNALGDI
+99 LGEVTTIGVV
-109 RLTPKTESIGAV
+109 RLSPVTESMSAV

-140 MAPNLI
+140 MAPNMI
-146 DGISAGSFKRI
+146 DGISAASFKRI

-172 SIEGGKYV
+172 SIEGGKYI

-190 KTTMNGMDI
+190 KTTMNGVDI

-223 VAKTFTADLPADFTG
+223 VAKTFTADMPADFTG

-256 SFGLGYNPSMHLQSD
+256 SFGLGYNPAMHLQSD
-271 YLDYDGGSTDFLGFD
+271 YLDYEGSSTDFLGFD
-286 DGTRKN
+286 NGKRRN
-292 PTQTYRQIPSI
+292 PTKGLNQIPSV
-303 VDALSNPIKAQEF
+303 VDAVSRNSLADEF
-316 YQINRNFNKNL
+316 YRINGDFDKNL

-349 INRKYTLGY
+349 LNRKYTLGY

-386 KNELI
+386 QTELI

-397 GNFGV
+397 GNYGV

-416 SKNDKFRFN
+416 SKSDKFRFN
-425 LLHIQNGE
+425 ILHIQNGE
-433 SKAGRFFFRN
+433 SKAGKFFFRN
-443 SLQGAEWDAQQYNLE
+443 SLQGANWNAQQYNLE

-469 SGKHTRDRGKWE
+469 SGKHTRDRGNWE

-495 PDIRFTRIRVP
+495 PDVRFTRIRVP

-534 FTRKTRISGMKST
+534 ITRKTRLSGFKT
-547 IKFGAAYTFKYRD
+547 TLKFGAAYTFKYRD

-574 FDDPQLIMMDQ
+574 FEDPQIIMLDQ
-585 NLISASNQNGFYYTA
+585 NLMSSTNRDGFYYTA
-600 DFVDGQGYRNNP
+600 DFVDGRGFRNNP
-612 NAFTGS
+612 NAFKGS
-618 VNYAASYISGDID
+618 VNYAATYLSGDVD
-631 FTKKLKVIGGLRGEM
+631 FTKDFKVIAGLRGEM

-660 LNNKE
+660 LNNQE
-665 VMNHLR
+665 VMNHHR
-671 LFPTLN
+671 LFPTVN

-688 RASYTQTTARP
+688 RASFTQTTARP

-705 YAQILDPITG
+705 FAQILDPITG

-726 VNIVDQNGQVQ
+726 VNIVDENGQSQ
-737 NLLLWNGNLRPTT
+737 NLLLWNGDLRPTN
-750 INNFDLRFETFFKR
+750 INNFDLRFETFMKR
-764 ADMVSVGVFYK
+764 SDMVSVGVFYK
-775 TMKDP
+775 SMTNP

-811 QNLEIVH
+811 KNLEVVH
-818 SALKR
+818 SALKY
-823 FNFNT
+823 FSFNT

-835 EISINEAEFLSRTF
+835 EISINDAEFLSRTF

-857 SRKRTMAGQ
+857 SRKRAMAGQ
-866 APYIIN
+866 APYIVN
-872 GGIGYQSR
+872 GGLGYQSR
-880 TKLFEAGMYYNVQGP
+880 TKLFEAGVYYNVQGP

-911 PFHSLNFSASG
+911 PFHSLNLTASG

-952 AQQEF
+952 ANSEF
-957 FQQLAPGTTISVK
+957 FQQLAPGTTVSVK

>member
-1 MKKIIIWGLITLNS
+1 MKKIILYCFLYLTA
-15 ISSVFSQNLEN
+15 SSPVFAQIMEADTKDGFGT
-26 PVGDNTQTGIIRGHV
+26 VRGRII
-41 IDENTGKSVYGADI
+41 DDKTGKSVYGAEI
-55 VMGNAKAESDIDGK
+55 QLLNSSIESDVDGK
-69 FELIN
+69 FELKAAAGKHNLSISL
-74 APGTYELKITLNN
+74 AN
-87 YAYLNLTDIIVK
+87 YADLNLTDVVVTL
-99 NGETNALGDI
+99 GEVTTIGDV
-109 RLTPKTESIGAV
+109 RLSPVTESMTAV
-121 NISVKRMQN
+121 KISVKRMQN

-140 MAPNLI
+140 MAPNMI
-146 DGISAGSFKRI
+146 DGISAASFKRI

-190 KTTMNGMDI
+190 KTTMNGVDI

-223 VAKTFTADLPADFTG
+223 VAKTFTADMPADFTG

-256 SFGLGYNPSMHLQSD
+256 SFGLGYNPAMHLQSD
-271 YLDYDGGSTDFLGFD
+271 YLDYEGSSTDFLGFD
-286 DGTRKN
+286 NGKRRN
-292 PTQTYRQIPSI
+292 PTKGLNQIPSV
-303 VDALSNPIKAQEF
+303 VDAVSGNSLADEF
-316 YQINRNFNKNL
+316 YRINGDFDKNL

-349 INRKYTLGY
+349 LNRKYTLGY

-386 KNELI
+386 QTELI

-397 GNFGV
+397 GNYGV

-416 SKNDKFRFN
+416 SKSDKFRFN
-425 LLHIQNGE
+425 ILHIQNGE
-433 SKAGRFFFRN
+433 SKAGKFFFRN
-443 SLQGAEWDAQQYNLE
+443 SLQGANWDAQQYNLE

-469 SGKHTRDRGKWE
+469 SGKHTRDRGNWE

-495 PDIRFTRIRVP
+495 PDVRFTRIRVP

-534 FTRKTRISGMKST
+534 ITRKTRLSGFKT
-547 IKFGAAYTFKYRD
+547 TLKFGAAYTFKYRD

-574 FDDPQLIMMDQ
+574 FEDPQIIMLDQ
-585 NLISASNQNGFYYTA
+585 NLMSSTNRDGFYYTA
-600 DFVDGQGYRNNP
+600 DFVDGRGFRNNP
-612 NAFTGS
+612 NAFKGS
-618 VNYAASYISGDID
+618 VNYAATYLSGDVD
-631 FTKKLKVIGGLRGEM
+631 FTKDFKLIAGLRGEM
-646 YQQFYSGINQNGDE
+646 YQQFYSGINQNGNE
-660 LNNKE
+660 LNNQE

-671 LFPTLN
+671 LFPTVN

-688 RASYTQTTARP
+688 RASFTQTTARP

-705 YAQILDPITG
+705 FAQILDPITG

-726 VNIVDQNGQVQ
+726 VNIVDENGQSQ
-737 NLLLWNGNLRPTT
+737 NLLLWNGDLRPTN
-750 INNFDLRFETFFKR
+750 INNFDLRFETFMKR
-764 ADMVSVGVFYK
+764 SDMLSVGVFYK
-775 TMKDP
+775 SMTNP

-811 QNLEIVH
+811 KNLEVVH
-818 SALKR
+818 SALKY
-823 FNFNT
+823 FSFNT

-835 EISINEAEFLSRTF
+835 EISINDAEFLSRTF

-857 SRKRTMAGQ
+857 SRKRAMAGQ
-866 APYIIN
+866 APYIVN
-872 GGIGYQSR
+872 GGLGYQSR
-880 TKLFEAGMYYNVQGP
+880 TKLFEAGVYYNVQGP

-911 PFHSLNFSASG
+911 PFHSLNLTASG

-952 AQQEF
+952 ANSEF
-957 FQQLAPGTTISVK
+957 FQQLAPGTTVSVK

>member
-1 MKKIIIWGLITLNS
+1 MKRIILYCFLSLTATTAFAQIIEVDTKDG
-15 ISSVFSQNLEN
+15 F
-26 PVGDNTQTGIIRGHV
+26 GIVRGRI
-41 IDENTGKSVYGADI
+41 IDDKTGKSVYGAEI
-55 VMGNAKAESDIDGK
+55 QLLNSSIESDVDGK
-69 FELIN
+69 FELKAAAGAYNLSISL
-74 APGTYELKITLNN
+74 AN
-87 YAYLNLTDIIVK
+87 YADLNLTDIVVK
-99 NGETNALGDI
+99 LGEVTTIGDV
-109 RLTPKTESIGAV
+109 RLSLVTESMSAV

-140 MAPNLI
+140 MAPNMI
-146 DGISAGSFKRI
+146 DGISAASFKRI

-172 SIEGGKYV
+172 SIEGGKYI

-190 KTTMNGMDI
+190 KTTMNGVDI

-223 VAKTFTADLPADFTG
+223 VAKTFTADMPADFTG

-247 FPSKKSFNV
+247 FPSKRSFNV
-256 SFGLGYNPSMHLQSD
+256 SFGLGYNPAMHLQSD
-271 YLDYDGGSTDFLGFD
+271 YLDYEGSSTDFLGFD
-286 DGTRKN
+286 NGKRRN
-292 PTQTYRQIPSI
+292 PTKGLNQIPSV
-303 VDALSNPIKAQEF
+303 VDAVSGNSLADEF
-316 YQINRNFNKNL
+316 YRINGDFDKNL

-349 INRKYTLGY
+349 LNRKYTLGY

-386 KNELI
+386 QTELI

-397 GNFGV
+397 GNYGV

-416 SKNDKFRFN
+416 SKSDKFRFN
-425 LLHIQNGE
+425 ILHIQNGE
-433 SKAGRFFFRN
+433 SKAGKFFFRN
-443 SLQGAEWDAQQYNLE
+443 SLQGANWNAQQYNLE

-469 SGKHTRDRGKWE
+469 SGKHTRDRGNWE

-495 PDIRFTRIRVP
+495 PDVRFTRIRVP

-534 FTRKTRISGMKST
+534 ITRKTRLSGFKT
-547 IKFGAAYTFKYRD
+547 TLKFGAAYTFKYRD

-574 FDDPQLIMMDQ
+574 FEDPQIIMLDQ
-585 NLISASNQNGFYYTA
+585 NLMSSTNRDGFYYTA
-600 DFVDGQGYRNNP
+600 DFVDGRGFRNNP
-612 NAFTGS
+612 NAFKGS
-618 VNYAASYISGDID
+618 VNYAATYLSGDVD
-631 FTKKLKVIGGLRGEM
+631 FTKDFKLIAGLRGEM

-660 LNNKE
+660 LNNQE
-665 VMNHLR
+665 VMIHLR
-671 LFPTLN
+671 LFPTVN

-688 RASYTQTTARP
+688 RASFTQTTARP

-705 YAQILDPITG
+705 FAQILDPITG

-726 VNIVDQNGQVQ
+726 VNIVDENGQSQ
-737 NLLLWNGNLRPTT
+737 NLLLWNGDLRPTN
-750 INNFDLRFETFFKR
+750 INNFDLRFETFMKR
-764 ADMVSVGVFYK
+764 SDMLSVGVFYK
-775 TMKDP
+775 SMTNP

-811 QNLEIVH
+811 KNLEVVH
-818 SALKR
+818 SALKY
-823 FNFNT
+823 FSFNT

-835 EISINEAEFLSRTF
+835 EISINDAEFLSRTF

-857 SRKRTMAGQ
+857 SRKRAMAGQ
-866 APYIIN
+866 APYIVN
-872 GGIGYQSR
+872 GGLGYQSR
-880 TKLFEAGMYYNVQGP
+880 TKLFEAGVYYNVQGP

-911 PFHSLNFSASG
+911 PFHSLNLTASG

-952 AQQEF
+952 ANSEF
-957 FQQLAPGTTISVK
+957 FQQLAPGTTVSVK

>member
-1 MKKIIIWGLITLNS
+1 MKKIILYYFLFLTTA
-15 ISSVFSQNLEN
+15 SSVFAQIMEADTKDGFGT
-26 PVGDNTQTGIIRGHV
+26 VRGRII
-41 IDENTGKSVYGADI
+41 DDKTGKSVYGAEI
-55 VMGNAKAESDIDGK
+55 QLLNSSIESDVDGK
-69 FELIN
+69 FELK
-74 APGTYELKITLNN
+74 AAAGTHNLSISLAN
-87 YAYLNLTDIIVK
+87 YADLNLTDVVVTL
-99 NGETNALGDI
+99 GEVTTIGDV
-109 RLTPKTESIGAV
+109 RLSPVTESMTAV
-121 NISVKRMQN
+121 KISVKRMQN

-140 MAPNLI
+140 MAPNMI
-146 DGISAGSFKRI
+146 DGISAASFKRI

-190 KTTMNGMDI
+190 KTTMNGVDI

-223 VAKTFTADLPADFTG
+223 VAKTFTADMPADFTG

-256 SFGLGYNPSMHLQSD
+256 SFGLGYNPAMHLQSD
-271 YLDYDGGSTDFLGFD
+271 YLDYEGSSTDFLGFD
-286 DGTRKN
+286 NGKRRN
-292 PTQTYRQIPSI
+292 PTKGLNQIPSV
-303 VDALSNPIKAQEF
+303 VDAVSGNSLADEF
-316 YQINRNFNKNL
+316 YRINGDFDKNL

-349 INRKYTLGY
+349 LNRKYTLGY

-386 KNELI
+386 QTELI

-397 GNFGV
+397 GNYAV

-416 SKNDKFRFN
+416 SKSDKFRFN
-425 LLHIQNGE
+425 ILHIQNGE
-433 SKAGRFFFRN
+433 SKAGKFFFRN
-443 SLQGAEWDAQQYNLE
+443 SLQGANWDAQQYNLE

-469 SGKHTRDRGKWE
+469 SGKHTRDRGNWE

-495 PDIRFTRIRVP
+495 PDVRFTRIRVP

-534 FTRKTRISGMKST
+534 ITRKTRLSGFKT
-547 IKFGAAYTFKYRD
+547 TLKFGAAYTFKYRD

-574 FDDPQLIMMDQ
+574 FEDPQVIMLDQ
-585 NLISASNQNGFYYTA
+585 NLMSSTNRDGFYYTA
-600 DFVDGQGYRNNP
+600 DFVDGRGFRNNP
-612 NAFTGS
+612 NAFKGS
-618 VNYAASYISGDID
+618 VNYAATYLSGDVD
-631 FTKKLKVIGGLRGEM
+631 FTKDFKLIAGLRGEM
-646 YQQFYSGINQNGDE
+646 YQQFYSGINQNGNE
-660 LNNKE
+660 LNNQE

-671 LFPTLN
+671 LFPTVN

-688 RASYTQTTARP
+688 RASFTQTTARP

-705 YAQILDPITG
+705 FAQILDPITG

-726 VNIVDQNGQVQ
+726 VNIVDENGQSQ
-737 NLLLWNGNLRPTT
+737 NLLLWNGDLRPTN
-750 INNFDLRFETFFKR
+750 INNFDLRFETFMKR
-764 ADMVSVGVFYK
+764 SDMLSVGVFYK
-775 TMKDP
+775 SMTNP

-801 TILGAEFELR
+801 NILGAEFELR
-811 QNLEIVH
+811 KNLEVVH
-818 SALKR
+818 SALKY
-823 FNFNT
+823 FSFNT

-835 EISINEAEFLSRTF
+835 EISINDAEFLSRTF

-857 SRKRTMAGQ
+857 SRKRAMAGQ
-866 APYIIN
+866 APYIVN
-872 GGIGYQSR
+872 GGLGYQSR
-880 TKLFEAGMYYNVQGP
+880 TKLFEAGVYYNVQGP

-902 ANRADVFTV
+902 SNRADVFTV
-911 PFHSLNFSASG
+911 PFHSLNLTASG

-952 AQQEF
+952 ANSEF
-957 FQQLAPGTTISVK
+957 FQQLAPGTTVSVK

>member
-1 MKKIIIWGLITLNS
+1 MKKIILYCILSLTATTLFAQT
-15 ISSVFSQNLEN
+15 IEE
-26 PVGDNTQTGIIRGHV
+26 DNKGGFGTVRGRII
-41 IDENTGKSVYGADI
+41 DDKTGKSVYGAEI
-55 VMGNAKAESDIDGK
+55 QLLKSSIESDVDGK
-69 FELIN
+69 FELKAAAGAYNLSISL
-74 APGTYELKITLNN
+74 AN
-87 YAYLNLTDIIVK
+87 YADLNLTDIVVK
-99 NGETNALGDI
+99 LGEVTTIGVV
-109 RLTPKTESIGAV
+109 RLSPVTESISAV

-140 MAPNLI
+140 MAPNMI
-146 DGISAGSFKRI
+146 DGISAASFKRI

-172 SIEGGKYV
+172 SIEGGKYI

-190 KTTMNGMDI
+190 KTTMNGVDI

-223 VAKTFTADLPADFTG
+223 VAKTFTADMPADFTG

-247 FPSKKSFNV
+247 FPSKRSFNV
-256 SFGLGYNPSMHLQSD
+256 SFGLGYNPAMHLQSD
-271 YLDYDGGSTDFLGFD
+271 YLDYEGSSTDFLGFD
-286 DGTRKN
+286 NGKRRN
-292 PTQTYRQIPSI
+292 PTKGLNQIPSV
-303 VDALSNPIKAQEF
+303 VDAVSGNSLADEF
-316 YQINRNFNKNL
+316 YRINGDFDKNL

-349 INRKYTLGY
+349 LNRKYTLGY

-386 KNELI
+386 QTELI

-397 GNFGV
+397 GNYGV

-416 SKNDKFRFN
+416 SKSDKFRFN
-425 LLHIQNGE
+425 ILHIQNGE
-433 SKAGRFFFRN
+433 SKAGKFFFRN
-443 SLQGAEWDAQQYNLE
+443 SLQGANWNAQQYNLE

-469 SGKHTRDRGKWE
+469 SGKHTRDRGNWE

-495 PDIRFTRIRVP
+495 PDVRFTRIRVP

-534 FTRKTRISGMKST
+534 ITRKTRLSGFKT
-547 IKFGAAYTFKYRD
+547 TLKFGAAYTFKYRD

-574 FDDPQLIMMDQ
+574 FEDPQIIMLDQ
-585 NLISASNQNGFYYTA
+585 NLMSSTNRDGFYYTA
-600 DFVDGQGYRNNP
+600 DFVDGRGFRNNP
-612 NAFTGS
+612 NAFKGS
-618 VNYAASYISGDID
+618 VNYAATYLSGDVD
-631 FTKKLKVIGGLRGEM
+631 FTKDFKLIAGLRGEM

-660 LNNKE
+660 LNNQE
-665 VMNHLR
+665 VMIHLR
-671 LFPTLN
+671 LFPTVN

-688 RASYTQTTARP
+688 RASFTQTTARP

-705 YAQILDPITG
+705 FAQILDPITG

-726 VNIVDQNGQVQ
+726 VNIVDQNGQSQ
-737 NLLLWNGNLRPTT
+737 NLLLWNGDLRPTN
-750 INNFDLRFETFFKR
+750 INNFDLRFETFMKR
-764 ADMVSVGVFYK
+764 SDMVSVGVFYK
-775 TMKDP
+775 SMTNP

-811 QNLEIVH
+811 KNLEVVH
-818 SALKR
+818 SALKY
-823 FNFNT
+823 FSFNT

-835 EISINEAEFLSRTF
+835 EISINDAEFLSRTF

-857 SRKRTMAGQ
+857 SRKRAMAGQ
-866 APYIIN
+866 APYIVN
-872 GGIGYQSR
+872 GGLGYQSR
-880 TKLFEAGMYYNVQGP
+880 TKLFEAGVYYNVQGP

-911 PFHSLNFSASG
+911 PFHSLNLTASG

-952 AQQEF
+952 ANSEF
-957 FQQLAPGTTISVK
+957 FQQLAPGTTVSVK

>member
-1 MKKIIIWGLITLNS
+1 
-15 ISSVFSQNLEN
+15 
-26 PVGDNTQTGIIRGHV
+26 
-41 IDENTGKSVYGADI
+41 
-55 VMGNAKAESDIDGK
+55 
-69 FELIN
+69 
-74 APGTYELKITLNN
+74 
-87 YAYLNLTDIIVK
+87 
-99 NGETNALGDI
+99 
-109 RLTPKTESIGAV
+109 
-121 NISVKRMQN
+121 
-130 TESALLTSKR
+130 
-140 MAPNLI
+140 MAPNMI
-146 DGISAGSFKRI
+146 DGISAASFKRI

-172 SIEGGKYV
+172 SIEGGKYI

-190 KTTMNGMDI
+190 KTTMNGVDI

-223 VAKTFTADLPADFTG
+223 VAKTFTADMPADFTG

-256 SFGLGYNPSMHLQSD
+256 SFGLGYNPAMHLQSD
-271 YLDYDGGSTDFLGFD
+271 YLDYEGSSTDFLGFD
-286 DGTRKN
+286 NGKRRN
-292 PTQTYRQIPSI
+292 PTKGLNQIPSV
-303 VDALSNPIKAQEF
+303 VDAVSRNSLADEF
-316 YQINRNFNKNL
+316 YRINGDFDKNL

-349 INRKYTLGY
+349 LNRKYTLGY

-386 KNELI
+386 QTELI

-397 GNFGV
+397 GNYGV

-416 SKNDKFRFN
+416 SKSDKFRFN
-425 LLHIQNGE
+425 ILHIQNGE
-433 SKAGRFFFRN
+433 SKAGKFFFRN
-443 SLQGAEWDAQQYNLE
+443 SLQGANWNAQQYNLE

-469 SGKHTRDRGKWE
+469 SCKHTRDRGNWE

-488 TLSTMYD
+488 TLSTMYY
-495 PDIRFTRIRVP
+495 PDVRFTRIRVP

-534 FTRKTRISGMKST
+534 ITRKTRLSGFKT
-547 IKFGAAYTFKYRD
+547 TLKFGAAYTFKYRD

-574 FDDPQLIMMDQ
+574 FEDPQIIMLDQ
-585 NLISASNQNGFYYTA
+585 NLMSSTNRDGFYYTA
-600 DFVDGQGYRNNP
+600 DFVDGRGFRNNP
-612 NAFTGS
+612 NAFKGS
-618 VNYAASYISGDID
+618 VNYAATYLSGDVD
-631 FTKKLKVIGGLRGEM
+631 FTKDFKVIAGLRGEM

-660 LNNKE
+660 LNNQE

-671 LFPTLN
+671 LFPTVN

-688 RASYTQTTARP
+688 RASFTQTTARP

-705 YAQILDPITG
+705 FAQILDPITG

-726 VNIVDQNGQVQ
+726 VHIVDENGQSQ
-737 NLLLWNGNLRPTT
+737 NLLLWNGDLRPTN
-750 INNFDLRFETFFKR
+750 INNFDLRFETFMKR
-764 ADMVSVGVFYK
+764 SDMFSVGVFYK
-775 TMKDP
+775 SMTNP

-811 QNLEIVH
+811 KNLEVVH
-818 SALKR
+818 SALKY
-823 FNFNT
+823 FSFNT

-835 EISINEAEFLSRTF
+835 EISINDAEFLSRTF

-857 SRKRTMAGQ
+857 SRKRAMAGQ
-866 APYIIN
+866 APYIVN
-872 GGIGYQSR
+872 GGLGYQSR
-880 TKLFEAGMYYNVQGP
+880 TKLFEAGVYYNVQGP

-911 PFHSLNFSASG
+911 PFHSLNLTASG

-952 AQQEF
+952 ANSEF

>member
-1 MKKIIIWGLITLNS
+1 MKKIILYCFLYLTA
-15 ISSVFSQNLEN
+15 SSPVFAQIMEADTKDGFGT
-26 PVGDNTQTGIIRGHV
+26 VRGRII
-41 IDENTGKSVYGADI
+41 DDKTGKSIYGAEI
-55 VMGNAKAESDIDGK
+55 QLLNFSVESDVDGK
-69 FELIN
+69 FELK
-74 APGTYELKITLNN
+74 AAAGTHNLSISLAN
-87 YAYLNLTDIIVK
+87 YADLNLTDVVVTL
-99 NGETNALGDI
+99 GEVTTIGDV
-109 RLTPKTESIGAV
+109 RLSPVTESMTAV
-121 NISVKRMQN
+121 KISVKRMQN

-140 MAPNLI
+140 MAPNMI
-146 DGISAGSFKRI
+146 DGISAASFKRI

-190 KTTMNGMDI
+190 KTTMNGVDI

-223 VAKTFTADLPADFTG
+223 VAKTFTADMPADFTG

-256 SFGLGYNPSMHLQSD
+256 SFGLGYNPAMHLQSD
-271 YLDYDGGSTDFLGFD
+271 YLDYEGSSTDFLGFD
-286 DGTRKN
+286 NGKRRN
-292 PTQTYRQIPSI
+292 PTKGLNQIPSV
-303 VDALSNPIKAQEF
+303 VDAVSGNSLADEF
-316 YQINRNFNKNL
+316 YRINGDFDKNL

-349 INRKYTLGY
+349 LNRKYTLGY

-386 KNELI
+386 QTELI

-397 GNFGV
+397 GNYGV

-416 SKNDKFRFN
+416 SKSDKFRFN
-425 LLHIQNGE
+425 ILHIQNGE
-433 SKAGRFFFRN
+433 SKAGNFFFRN
-443 SLQGAEWDAQQYNLE
+443 TLQGANWDAQQYNLE
-458 FNQRSLTNAFL
+458 FNQRSLTNAYF
-469 SGKHTRDRGKWE
+469 SGKHTRDRGNWE

-495 PDIRFTRIRVP
+495 PDVRFTRIRVP

-534 FTRKTRISGMKST
+534 ITRKTRLSGFKT
-547 IKFGAAYTFKYRD
+547 TLKFGAAYTFKYRD

-574 FDDPQLIMMDQ
+574 FEDPQIIMLDQ
-585 NLISASNQNGFYYTA
+585 NLMSSTNRDGFYYTA
-600 DFVDGQGYRNNP
+600 DFVDGRGFRNNP
-612 NAFTGS
+612 NAFKGS
-618 VNYAASYISGDID
+618 VNYAATYLSSDVD
-631 FTKKLKVIGGLRGEM
+631 FTKDFKLIAGLRGEM
-646 YQQFYSGINQNGDE
+646 YQQFYSGINQNGNE
-660 LNNKE
+660 LNNQE

-671 LFPTLN
+671 LFPTVN

-688 RASYTQTTARP
+688 RASFTQTTARP

-705 YAQILDPITG
+705 FAQILDPITG
-715 RSFQGGLFSES
+715 RSFQGGLFNES
-726 VNIVDQNGQVQ
+726 VNIVDGNGQVQ
-737 NLLLWNGNLRPTT
+737 NLLLWNGDLRPTN
-750 INNFDLRFETFFKR
+750 INNFDLRFETFMKR
-764 ADMVSVGVFYK
+764 SDMFSVGVFYK
-775 TMKDP
+775 SMTNP

-811 QNLEIVH
+811 KNLEVVH
-818 SALKR
+818 SALKY
-823 FNFNT
+823 FSFNT

-835 EISINEAEFLSRTF
+835 EISINDAEFLSRTF

-857 SRKRTMAGQ
+857 SRKRAMAGQ
-866 APYIIN
+866 APYIVN
-872 GGIGYQSR
+872 GGLGYQSR
-880 TKLFEAGMYYNVQGP
+880 TKLFEAGVYYNVQGP

-911 PFHSLNFSASG
+911 PFHSLNLTASG

-952 AQQEF
+952 ANSEF
-957 FQQLAPGTTISVK
+957 FQQLAPGTTVSVK

>member
-1 MKKIIIWGLITLNS
+1 MKKIILYCFLYLTA
-15 ISSVFSQNLEN
+15 SSPVFAQIMEADTKDGFGT
-26 PVGDNTQTGIIRGHV
+26 VRGRII
-41 IDENTGKSVYGADI
+41 DDKTGKSVYGAEI
-55 VMGNAKAESDIDGK
+55 QLLNSSVESDVDGK
-69 FELIN
+69 FELK
-74 APGTYELKITLNN
+74 AAAGTHNLSISLAN
-87 YAYLNLTDIIVK
+87 YADLNLTDVVVTL
-99 NGETNALGDI
+99 GEVTTIGDVRLG
-109 RLTPKTESIGAV
+109 PVTESMTAV
-121 NISVKRMQN
+121 KISVKRMQN

-140 MAPNLI
+140 MAPNMI
-146 DGISAGSFKRI
+146 DGISAASFKRI

-190 KTTMNGMDI
+190 KTTMNGVDI

-208 IQMDLFPTAVIDNIV
+208 IQMDLFPTTVIDNIV
-223 VAKTFTADLPADFTG
+223 VAKTFTADMPADFTG

-256 SFGLGYNPSMHLQSD
+256 SFGLGYNPAMHLQSD
-271 YLDYDGGSTDFLGFD
+271 YLDYEGSSTDFLGVD
-286 DGTRKN
+286 NGKRRN
-292 PTQTYRQIPSI
+292 PTKGLNQIPSV
-303 VDALSNPIKAQEF
+303 VDAVSGNSLADEF
-316 YQINRNFNKNL
+316 YRINGDFDKNL
-327 GTTEKTSPVNFD
+327 GTTEKISPVNFD

-349 INRKYTLGY
+349 LNRKYTLGY

-386 KNELI
+386 QTELI

-397 GNFGV
+397 GNYGV

-416 SKNDKFRFN
+416 SKSNKFRFN
-425 LLHIQNGE
+425 ILHIQNGE
-433 SKAGRFFFRN
+433 SKAGKFFFRN
-443 SLQGAEWDAQQYNLE
+443 SLQGANWDAQQYNLE

-469 SGKHTRDRGKWE
+469 SGKHTRDRGNWE

-495 PDIRFTRIRVP
+495 PDVRFTRIRVP

-534 FTRKTRISGMKST
+534 ITRKTRLSGFKT
-547 IKFGAAYTFKYRD
+547 TLKFGAAYTFKYRD

-574 FDDPQLIMMDQ
+574 FEDPQIIMLDQ
-585 NLISASNQNGFYYTA
+585 NLMSSTNRDGFYYTA
-600 DFVDGQGYRNNP
+600 DFVDGRGFRNNP
-612 NAFTGS
+612 NAFKGS
-618 VNYAASYISGDID
+618 VNYAATYLSGDVH
-631 FTKKLKVIGGLRGEM
+631 FTKDFKLIAGLRGEM
-646 YQQFYSGINQNGDE
+646 YQQFYSGINQNGNE
-660 LNNKE
+660 LNNQE

-671 LFPTLN
+671 LFPTVN

-688 RASYTQTTARP
+688 RASFTQTTARP

-705 YAQILDPITG
+705 FAQILDPITG

-726 VNIVDQNGQVQ
+726 VNIVDENGQSQ
-737 NLLLWNGNLRPTT
+737 NLLLWNGDLRPTN
-750 INNFDLRFETFFKR
+750 INNFDLRFETFMKR
-764 ADMVSVGVFYK
+764 SDMLSVGVFYK
-775 TMKDP
+775 SMTNP

-811 QNLEIVH
+811 KNLEVVH
-818 SALKR
+818 SALKY
-823 FNFNT
+823 FSFNT

-835 EISINEAEFLSRTF
+835 EISINDAEFLSRTF

-857 SRKRTMAGQ
+857 SRKRAMAGQ
-866 APYIIN
+866 APYIVN
-872 GGIGYQSR
+872 GGLGYQSR
-880 TKLFEAGMYYNVQGP
+880 TKLFEAGVYYNVQGP

-911 PFHSLNFSASG
+911 PFHSLNLTASG

-952 AQQEF
+952 ANSEF
-957 FQQLAPGTTISVK
+957 FQQLAPGTTVSVK

>member
-1 MKKIIIWGLITLNS
+1 MKKIILYCFLYLTAASPVFAQIMEADTKDGLGT
-15 ISSVFSQNLEN
+15 VR
-26 PVGDNTQTGIIRGHV
+26 GRII
-41 IDENTGKSVYGADI
+41 DDKTGKSVYGAEI
-55 VMGNAKAESDIDGK
+55 QLLNSSIESDVDGK
-69 FELIN
+69 FELK
-74 APGTYELKITLNN
+74 AAAGTHNLSISLAN
-87 YAYLNLTDIIVK
+87 YADLNLTDVVVTL
-99 NGETNALGDI
+99 GEVTTIGDV
-109 RLTPKTESIGAV
+109 RLSPVTESMTAV
-121 NISVKRMQN
+121 KISVKRMQN

-140 MAPNLI
+140 MAPNMI
-146 DGISAGSFKRI
+146 DGISAASFKRI

-190 KTTMNGMDI
+190 KTTMNGVDI

-223 VAKTFTADLPADFTG
+223 VAKTFTADMPADFTG

-256 SFGLGYNPSMHLQSD
+256 SFGLGYNPAMHLQSD
-271 YLDYDGGSTDFLGFD
+271 YLDYEGSSTDFLGFD
-286 DGTRKN
+286 NGKRRN
-292 PTQTYRQIPSI
+292 PTKGLNQIPSV
-303 VDALSNPIKAQEF
+303 VDAVSGNSLADEF
-316 YQINRNFNKNL
+316 YRINGDFDKNL

-349 INRKYTLGY
+349 LNRKYTLGY

-386 KNELI
+386 QTELI

-397 GNFGV
+397 GNYGV

-416 SKNDKFRFN
+416 SKSDKFRFN
-425 LLHIQNGE
+425 ILHIQNGE
-433 SKAGRFFFRN
+433 SKAGKFFFRN
-443 SLQGAEWDAQQYNLE
+443 SLQGANWDAQQYNLE

-469 SGKHTRDRGKWE
+469 SGKHTRDRGNWE

-495 PDIRFTRIRVP
+495 PDVRFTRIRVP

-534 FTRKTRISGMKST
+534 ITRKTRLSGFKT
-547 IKFGAAYTFKYRD
+547 TLKFGAAYTFKYRD

-574 FDDPQLIMMDQ
+574 FEDPQIIMLDQ
-585 NLISASNQNGFYYTA
+585 NLMSSTNRDGFYYTA
-600 DFVDGQGYRNNP
+600 DFVDGRGFRNNP
-612 NAFTGS
+612 NAFKGS
-618 VNYAASYISGDID
+618 VNYAATYLSGDVD
-631 FTKKLKVIGGLRGEM
+631 FTKDFKLIAGLRGEM

-660 LNNKE
+660 LNNQE

-671 LFPTLN
+671 LFPTVN

-688 RASYTQTTARP
+688 RASFTQTTARP

-705 YAQILDPITG
+705 FAQILDPITG

-726 VNIVDQNGQVQ
+726 VNIVDDNGQSQ
-737 NLLLWNGNLRPTT
+737 NLLLWNGDLRPTN
-750 INNFDLRFETFFKR
+750 INNFDLRFETFMKR
-764 ADMVSVGVFYK
+764 SDMLSVGVFYK
-775 TMKDP
+775 SMTNP

-811 QNLEIVH
+811 KNLEVVH
-818 SALKR
+818 SALKY
-823 FNFNT
+823 FSFNT

-835 EISINEAEFLSRTF
+835 EISINDAEFLSRTF

-857 SRKRTMAGQ
+857 SRKRAMAGQ
-866 APYIIN
+866 APYIVN
-872 GGIGYQSR
+872 GGLGYQSR
-880 TKLFEAGMYYNVQGP
+880 TKLFEAGVYYNVQGP

-902 ANRADVFTV
+902 SNRADVFTV
-911 PFHSLNFSASG
+911 PFHSLNLTASG

-952 AQQEF
+952 ANSEF
-957 FQQLAPGTTISVK
+957 FQQLAPGTTVSVK

>member
-1 MKKIIIWGLITLNS
+1 MKKIILYCILSLTSTTLFAQT
-15 ISSVFSQNLEN
+15 IEE
-26 PVGDNTQTGIIRGHV
+26 DNKGGFGTVRGRII
-41 IDENTGKSVYGADI
+41 DDKTGKSVYGAEI
-55 VMGNAKAESDIDGK
+55 QLLKSSIKSDVDGK
-69 FELIN
+69 FELK
-74 APGTYELKITLNN
+74 AAAGTHNLSISLAN
-87 YAYLNLTDIIVK
+87 YADLNLTDIVVK
-99 NGETNALGDI
+99 LGEVTTIGDV
-109 RLTPKTESIGAV
+109 RLSPVTESMTAV
-121 NISVKRMQN
+121 KISVKRMQN

-140 MAPNLI
+140 MAPNMI
-146 DGISAGSFKRI
+146 DGISAASFKRI

-190 KTTMNGMDI
+190 KTTMNGVDI

-223 VAKTFTADLPADFTG
+223 VVKTFTADMPADFTG

-247 FPSKKSFNV
+247 FPSKRSFNV
-256 SFGLGYNPSMHLQSD
+256 SFGLGYNPAMHLQSD
-271 YLDYDGGSTDFLGFD
+271 YLDYEGSSTDFLGFD
-286 DGTRKN
+286 NGKRRN
-292 PTQTYRQIPSI
+292 PTKRLNQIPSV
-303 VDALSNPIKAQEF
+303 VDAVSRNSLADEF
-316 YQINRNFNKNL
+316 YRINGDFDKNL

-349 INRKYTLGY
+349 LNRKYTLGY
-358 QSSLSYKNQTDFFRD
+358 QSSLCYKNQTDFFRD

-386 KNELI
+386 QTELI

-397 GNFGV
+397 GNYGV

-416 SKNDKFRFN
+416 SKSDKFRFN
-425 LLHIQNGE
+425 ILHIQNGE
-433 SKAGRFFFRN
+433 SKAGKFFFRN
-443 SLQGAEWDAQQYNLE
+443 SLQGANWDAQQYNLE

-469 SGKHTRDRGKWE
+469 SGKHTRDRGNWE

-495 PDIRFTRIRVP
+495 PDVRFTRIRVP

-534 FTRKTRISGMKST
+534 ITRKTRLSGFKT
-547 IKFGAAYTFKYRD
+547 TLKFGAAYTFKYRD

-574 FDDPQLIMMDQ
+574 FEDPQIIMLDQ
-585 NLISASNQNGFYYTA
+585 NLMSSTNRDGFYYTA
-600 DFVDGQGYRNNP
+600 DFVDGRGFRNNP
-612 NAFTGS
+612 NAFKGS
-618 VNYAASYISGDID
+618 VNYAATYLSGDVD
-631 FTKKLKVIGGLRGEM
+631 FTKDFKLIAGLRGEM

-660 LNNKE
+660 LNNQE

-671 LFPTLN
+671 LFPTVN

-688 RASYTQTTARP
+688 RASFTQTTARP

-705 YAQILDPITG
+705 FAQILDPITG

-726 VNIVDQNGQVQ
+726 VHIVDENGQSQ
-737 NLLLWNGNLRPTT
+737 NLLLWNGDLRPTN
-750 INNFDLRFETFFKR
+750 INNFDLRFETFMKR
-764 ADMVSVGVFYK
+764 SDMFSVGVFYK
-775 TMKDP
+775 SMTNP

-811 QNLEIVH
+811 KNLEVVH
-818 SALKR
+818 SALKY
-823 FNFNT
+823 FSFNT

-835 EISINEAEFLSRTF
+835 EISINDAEFLSRTF
-849 GARDGQTI
+849 GARDGQII
-857 SRKRTMAGQ
+857 SNKRAMAGQ

-872 GGIGYQSR
+872 GGLGYQSR
-880 TKLFEAGMYYNVQGP
+880 TKLFEAGVYYNVQGP

-911 PFHSLNFSASG
+911 PFHSLNFTASG

-952 AQQEF
+952 ANSEF

>member
-1 MKKIIIWGLITLNS
+1 MKRIILYCFLSLTATTAFAQIIEADTKDG
-15 ISSVFSQNLEN
+15 F
-26 PVGDNTQTGIIRGHV
+26 GIVRGRI
-41 IDENTGKSVYGADI
+41 IDDKTGKSVYGAEI
-55 VMGNAKAESDIDGK
+55 QLLKSSIESDVDGK
-69 FELIN
+69 FELKAAAGAYNLSISL
-74 APGTYELKITLNN
+74 AN
-87 YAYLNLTDIIVK
+87 YADLNLTDIVVK
-99 NGETNALGDI
+99 LGEVTTIGDV
-109 RLTPKTESIGAV
+109 RLSLVTESMSAV

-140 MAPNLI
+140 MAPNMI
-146 DGISAGSFKRI
+146 DGISAASFKRI

-172 SIEGGKYV
+172 SIEGGKYI

-190 KTTMNGMDI
+190 KTTMNGVDI

-223 VAKTFTADLPADFTG
+223 VVKTFTADMPADFTG

-247 FPSKKSFNV
+247 FPSKRSFNV
-256 SFGLGYNPSMHLQSD
+256 SFGLGYNPAMHLQSD
-271 YLDYDGGSTDFLGFD
+271 YLDYEGSSTDFLGFD
-286 DGTRKN
+286 NGKRRN
-292 PTQTYRQIPSI
+292 PTKGLNQIPSV
-303 VDALSNPIKAQEF
+303 VDAVSRNSLADEF
-316 YQINRNFNKNL
+316 YRINGDFDKNL

-349 INRKYTLGY
+349 LNRKYTLGY

-386 KNELI
+386 QTELI

-397 GNFGV
+397 GNYGV

-416 SKNDKFRFN
+416 SKSDKFRFN
-425 LLHIQNGE
+425 ILHIQNGE
-433 SKAGRFFFRN
+433 SKAGKFFFRN
-443 SLQGAEWDAQQYNLE
+443 SLQGANWDAQQYNLE

-469 SGKHTRDRGKWE
+469 SGKHTRDRGNWE

-495 PDIRFTRIRVP
+495 PDVRFTRIRVP

-534 FTRKTRISGMKST
+534 ITRKTRLSGFKT
-547 IKFGAAYTFKYRD
+547 TLKFGAAYTFKYRD

-574 FDDPQLIMMDQ
+574 FEDPQIIMLDQ
-585 NLISASNQNGFYYTA
+585 NLMSSTNRDGFYYTA
-600 DFVDGQGYRNNP
+600 DFVDGRGFRNNP
-612 NAFTGS
+612 NAFKGS
-618 VNYAASYISGDID
+618 VNYAATYLSGDVD
-631 FTKKLKVIGGLRGEM
+631 FTKDFKVIAGLRGEM

-660 LNNKE
+660 LNNQE

-671 LFPTLN
+671 LFPNVN

-688 RASYTQTTARP
+688 RASFTQTTARP

-705 YAQILDPITG
+705 FAQILDPITG

-726 VNIVDQNGQVQ
+726 VNIVDENGQSQ
-737 NLLLWNGNLRPTT
+737 NLLLWKGDLRPTN
-750 INNFDLRFETFFKR
+750 INNFDLRFETFMKR
-764 ADMVSVGVFYK
+764 SDMLSVGVFYK
-775 TMKDP
+775 SMTNP

-811 QNLEIVH
+811 KNLEVVH
-818 SALKR
+818 SALKY
-823 FNFNT
+823 FSFNT

-835 EISINEAEFLSRTF
+835 EISINDAEFLSRTF

-857 SRKRTMAGQ
+857 SRKRAMAGQ
-866 APYIIN
+866 APYIVN
-872 GGIGYQSR
+872 GGLGYQSR
-880 TKLFEAGMYYNVQGP
+880 TKLFEAGVYYNVQGP

-911 PFHSLNFSASG
+911 PFHSLNLTASG

-952 AQQEF
+952 ANSEF
-957 FQQLAPGTTISVK
+957 FQQLAPGTTVSVK

>member
-1 MKKIIIWGLITLNS
+1 MKKIILYCILSLTSTTLFAQT
-15 ISSVFSQNLEN
+15 IEE
-26 PVGDNTQTGIIRGHV
+26 DNKGGFGTVRGRII
-41 IDENTGKSVYGADI
+41 DDKTGKSVYGAEI
-55 VMGNAKAESDIDGK
+55 QLLKSSIESDVDGK
-69 FELIN
+69 FELKAAAGAYNLSISL
-74 APGTYELKITLNN
+74 AN
-87 YAYLNLTDIIVK
+87 YADLNLTDIVVK
-99 NGETNALGDI
+99 LGEVTTIGVV
-109 RLTPKTESIGAV
+109 RLSPVTESISAV

-140 MAPNLI
+140 MAPNMI
-146 DGISAGSFKRI
+146 DGISAASFKRI

-172 SIEGGKYV
+172 SIEGGKYI

-190 KTTMNGMDI
+190 KTTMNGVDI

-223 VAKTFTADLPADFTG
+223 VVKTFTADMPADFTG

-247 FPSKKSFNV
+247 FPSKRSFNV
-256 SFGLGYNPSMHLQSD
+256 FFGLGYNPAMHLQSD
-271 YLDYDGGSTDFLGFD
+271 YLDYEGSSTDFLGFD
-286 DGTRKN
+286 NGKRRN
-292 PTQTYRQIPSI
+292 PTKGLNQIPSV
-303 VDALSNPIKAQEF
+303 VDAVSGNSLADEF
-316 YQINRNFNKNL
+316 YRINGDFDKNL

-349 INRKYTLGY
+349 LNRKYTLGY

-386 KNELI
+386 QTELI

-397 GNFGV
+397 GNYGV

-416 SKNDKFRFN
+416 SKSDKFRFN
-425 LLHIQNGE
+425 ILHIQNGE
-433 SKAGRFFFRN
+433 SKAGKFFFRN
-443 SLQGAEWDAQQYNLE
+443 SLQGANWNAQQYNLE

-469 SGKHTRDRGKWE
+469 SGKHTRDRGNWE

-495 PDIRFTRIRVP
+495 PDVRFTRIRVP

-534 FTRKTRISGMKST
+534 ITRKTRLSGFKT
-547 IKFGAAYTFKYRD
+547 TLKFGAAYTFKYRD

-574 FDDPQLIMMDQ
+574 FEDPQIIMLDQ
-585 NLISASNQNGFYYTA
+585 NLMSSTNRDGFYYTA
-600 DFVDGQGYRNNP
+600 DFVDGRGFRNNP
-612 NAFTGS
+612 NAFKGS
-618 VNYAASYISGDID
+618 VNYAATYLSGDVD
-631 FTKKLKVIGGLRGEM
+631 FTKDFKVIAGLRGEM

-660 LNNKE
+660 LNNQE
-665 VMNHLR
+665 VMNHHR
-671 LFPTLN
+671 LFPTVN

-688 RASYTQTTARP
+688 RASFTQTTARP

-705 YAQILDPITG
+705 FAQILDPITG

-726 VNIVDQNGQVQ
+726 VNIVDENGQSQ
-737 NLLLWNGNLRPTT
+737 NLLLWNGDLRPTN
-750 INNFDLRFETFFKR
+750 INNFDLRFETFMKR
-764 ADMVSVGVFYK
+764 SDMVSVGVFYK
-775 TMKDP
+775 SMTNP

-811 QNLEIVH
+811 KNLEVVH
-818 SALKR
+818 SALKY
-823 FNFNT
+823 FSFNT

-835 EISINEAEFLSRTF
+835 EISINDAEFLSRTF

-857 SRKRTMAGQ
+857 SRKRAMAGQ
-866 APYIIN
+866 APYIVN
-872 GGIGYQSR
+872 GGLGYQSR
-880 TKLFEAGMYYNVQGP
+880 TKLFEAGVYYNVQGP

-911 PFHSLNFSASG
+911 PFHSLNLTASG

-952 AQQEF
+952 ANSEF
-957 FQQLAPGTTISVK
+957 FQQLAPGTTVSVK

>member
-1 MKKIIIWGLITLNS
+1 MKKIILYCFFYLMAA
-15 ISSVFSQNLEN
+15 SSVFAQNVETDTKEGYGT
-26 PVGDNTQTGIIRGHV
+26 VRGRIIDN
-41 IDENTGKSVYGADI
+41 NTGKSVYGAEVKLLNSSI
-55 VMGNAKAESDIDGK
+55 ESDVDGK
-69 FELIN
+69 FELK
-74 APGTYELKITLNN
+74 AAAGTHNLSIILAN
-87 YAYLNLTDIIVK
+87 YADLKLTDIVVK
-99 NGETNALGDI
+99 LGEVTSIGDV
-109 RLTPKTESIGAV
+109 RLSPVTESMTAV
-121 NISVKRMQN
+121 RISVKRMQN

-140 MAPNLI
+140 MAPNMI
-146 DGISAGSFKRI
+146 DGISAASFKRI

-190 KTTMNGMDI
+190 KTTMNGVDI

-208 IQMDLFPTAVIDNIV
+208 IQMDLFPTSVIDNIV

-256 SFGLGYNPSMHLQSD
+256 SFGLGYNPAMHLQSD
-271 YLDYDGGSTDFLGFD
+271 YLDYEGSSTDFLGFD
-286 DGTRKN
+286 NGKRRN
-292 PTQTYRQIPSI
+292 PTKGLNQIPSV
-303 VDALSNPIKAQEF
+303 VDAVSGNSLADEF
-316 YQINRNFNKNL
+316 YRINGEFDKNL

-349 INRKYTLGY
+349 LNKKYTLGY

-386 KNELI
+386 KTELI

-397 GNFGV
+397 GNYGV

-416 SKNDKFRFN
+416 SKSDKFRFN
-425 LLHIQNGE
+425 ILHIQNGE
-433 SKAGRFFFRN
+433 SKAGKFFFRN
-443 SLQGAEWDAQQYNLE
+443 TLQGANWDAQQYNLE
-458 FNQRSLTNAFL
+458 FNQRSLTNMFL

-495 PDIRFTRIRVP
+495 PDVRFTRIRVP

-534 FTRKTRISGMKST
+534 LTRKTRISGLKST

-560 YSIESYQIQGGFDG
+560 YSIESYQIQGGIDG
-574 FDDPQLIMMDQ
+574 FDDPQIIMMDE
-585 NLISASNQNGFYYTA
+585 NLMSSTNKNGFYYTA
-600 DFVDGQGYRNNP
+600 DFVDGQGYRKNP

-618 VNYAASYISGDID
+618 VNYAATYVSSDVQ
-631 FTKKLKVIGGLRGEM
+631 FTKKLNVIAGLRGEM

-660 LNNKE
+660 LENVE

-671 LFPTLN
+671 LFPTVN

-688 RASYTQTTARP
+688 RASFTQTTARP

-705 YAQILDPITG
+705 FAQILDPITG
-715 RSFQGGLFSES
+715 RSFQGGLFNES
-726 VNIVDQNGQVQ
+726 VNIVDGNGQVQ
-737 NLLLWNGNLRPTT
+737 NLLLWNGDLRPTN
-750 INNFDLRFETFFKR
+750 INNFDLRFETFMKR
-764 ADMVSVGVFYK
+764 SDMVSVGVFYK
-775 TMKDP
+775 SMTNP

-811 QNLEIVH
+811 KNLEVVH
-818 SALKR
+818 SALKY
-823 FNFNT
+823 FSFNT

-835 EISINEAEFLSRTF
+835 EISINDAEFLSRTF

-857 SRKRTMAGQ
+857 SRKRAMAGQ
-866 APYIIN
+866 APYIVN
-872 GGIGYQSR
+872 GGLGYQSR
-880 TKLFEAGMYYNVQGP
+880 TKLFEAGVYYNVQGP

-911 PFHSLNFSASG
+911 PFHSLNLTASG
-922 KFGYKNRMNLA
+922 KFGYINRMNLA

-952 AQQEF
+952 ANSEF
-957 FQQLAPGTTISVK
+957 FQQLAPGTTVSVK

>member
-1 MKKIIIWGLITLNS
+1 MKKIILYCFLYLTAA
-15 ISSVFSQNLEN
+15 SSVFAQNVETDTKEGYGT
-26 PVGDNTQTGIIRGHV
+26 VRGRIIDN
-41 IDENTGKSVYGADI
+41 NTGKSVYGAEVKLLNSSI
-55 VMGNAKAESDIDGK
+55 ESDVDGK
-69 FELIN
+69 FELK
-74 APGTYELKITLNN
+74 AAAGTHNLSIILAN
-87 YAYLNLTDIIVK
+87 YADLNLTDIVVK
-99 NGETNALGDI
+99 LGEVTSIGDV
-109 RLTPKTESIGAV
+109 RLSPVTESMTAV
-121 NISVKRMQN
+121 RISVKRMQN

-140 MAPNLI
+140 MAPNMI
-146 DGISAGSFKRI
+146 DGISAASFKRI

-190 KTTMNGMDI
+190 KTTMNGVDI

-208 IQMDLFPTAVIDNIV
+208 IQMDLFPTSVIDNIV

-256 SFGLGYNPSMHLQSD
+256 SFGLGYNPAMHLQSD
-271 YLDYDGGSTDFLGFD
+271 YLDYEGSSTDFLGFD
-286 DGTRKN
+286 NGKRRN
-292 PTQTYRQIPSI
+292 PTKGLNQIPSV
-303 VDALSNPIKAQEF
+303 VDAVSGNSLADEF
-316 YQINRNFNKNL
+316 YRINGEFDKNL

-349 INRKYTLGY
+349 LNKKYTLGY

-386 KNELI
+386 KTELI

-397 GNFGV
+397 GNYGV
-402 NNVILGYLGSIALK
+402 NNVILGYLGSVALK
-416 SKNDKFRFN
+416 SKSDKFRFN
-425 LLHIQNGE
+425 ILHIQNGE
-433 SKAGRFFFRN
+433 SKAGKFFFRN
-443 SLQGAEWDAQQYNLE
+443 TLQGANWDAQQYNLE

-469 SGKHTRDRGKWE
+469 SGKHTRDRGDWE

-495 PDIRFTRIRVP
+495 PDVRFTRIRVP

-526 YNVANRLD
+526 YNIANRLD
-534 FTRKTRISGMKST
+534 FTRKTRISGLKST

-560 YSIESYQIQGGFDG
+560 YSIESYQIQGGIDG
-574 FDDPQLIMMDQ
+574 FDDPQIIMMDE
-585 NLISASNQNGFYYTA
+585 NLMSSTNKNGFYYTA
-600 DFVDGQGYRNNP
+600 DFVDGQGYRKNP

-618 VNYAASYISGDID
+618 VNYAATYVSSDLQ
-631 FTKKLKVIGGLRGEM
+631 FTKKLNVIAGLRGEM

-660 LNNKE
+660 LENVE

-671 LFPTLN
+671 LFPTVN

-688 RASYTQTTARP
+688 RASFTQTTARP

-705 YAQILDPITG
+705 FAQILDPITG
-715 RSFQGGLFSES
+715 RSFQGGLFNES
-726 VNIVDQNGQVQ
+726 VNIVDGNGQVQ
-737 NLLLWNGNLRPTT
+737 NLLLWNGDLRPTN
-750 INNFDLRFETFFKR
+750 INNFDLRFETFMKR
-764 ADMVSVGVFYK
+764 SDMLSVGVFYK
-775 TMKDP
+775 SMTNP

-811 QNLEIVH
+811 RNLEVVH
-818 SALKR
+818 SALKY
-823 FNFNT
+823 FSFNT

-835 EISINEAEFLSRTF
+835 EISINDAEFLSRTF

-857 SRKRTMAGQ
+857 SRKRAMAGQ
-866 APYIIN
+866 APYIVN
-872 GGIGYQSR
+872 GGLGYQSR
-880 TKLFEAGMYYNVQGP
+880 TKLFEAGVYYNVQGP

-911 PFHSLNFSASG
+911 PFHSLNLTASG

-952 AQQEF
+952 ANSEF
-957 FQQLAPGTTISVK
+957 FQQLAPGTTVSVK

>member
-1 MKKIIIWGLITLNS
+1 MKKIILYCFLYLTTA
-15 ISSVFSQNLEN
+15 SSVFAQIMEADTKDGFGT
-26 PVGDNTQTGIIRGHV
+26 VRGRII
-41 IDENTGKSVYGADI
+41 DDKTGKSVYGAEI
-55 VMGNAKAESDIDGK
+55 QLLKSSIKSDVDGK
-69 FELIN
+69 FELK
-74 APGTYELKITLNN
+74 AAAGTHNLSISLAN
-87 YAYLNLTDIIVK
+87 YADLNLTDIVVK
-99 NGETNALGDI
+99 LGEVTTIGDV
-109 RLTPKTESIGAV
+109 RLSPVTESMTAV
-121 NISVKRMQN
+121 RISVKRMQN

-140 MAPNLI
+140 MAPNMI
-146 DGISAGSFKRI
+146 DGISAASFKRI

-172 SIEGGKYV
+172 SIEGGKYI

-190 KTTMNGMDI
+190 KTTMNGVDI

-223 VAKTFTADLPADFTG
+223 VAKTFTADMPADFTG

-256 SFGLGYNPSMHLQSD
+256 SFGLGYNPAMHLQSD
-271 YLDYDGGSTDFLGFD
+271 YLDYEGSSTDFLGFD
-286 DGTRKN
+286 NGKRRN
-292 PTQTYRQIPSI
+292 PTKGLNQIPSV
-303 VDALSNPIKAQEF
+303 VDAVSGNSLADEF
-316 YQINRNFNKNL
+316 YRINGDFDKNL

-349 INRKYTLGY
+349 LNRKYTLGY

-386 KNELI
+386 QTELI

-397 GNFGV
+397 GNYGV

-416 SKNDKFRFN
+416 SKSDKFRFN
-425 LLHIQNGE
+425 ILHIQNGE
-433 SKAGRFFFRN
+433 SKAGKFFFRN
-443 SLQGAEWDAQQYNLE
+443 SLQGANWDAQQYNLE

-469 SGKHTRDRGKWE
+469 SGKHTRDRGNWE

-495 PDIRFTRIRVP
+495 PDVRFTRIRVP

-534 FTRKTRISGMKST
+534 ITRKTRLSGFKT
-547 IKFGAAYTFKYRD
+547 TLKFGAAYTFKYRD

-574 FDDPQLIMMDQ
+574 FEDPQIIMLDQ
-585 NLISASNQNGFYYTA
+585 NLMSSTNRNGFYYTA
-600 DFVDGQGYRNNP
+600 DFVDGRGFRNNP
-612 NAFTGS
+612 NAFKGS
-618 VNYAASYISGDID
+618 VNYAATYLSSDVD
-631 FTKKLKVIGGLRGEM
+631 FTKDFKLIAGLRGEM

-660 LNNKE
+660 LNNQE

-671 LFPTLN
+671 LFPTVN

-688 RASYTQTTARP
+688 RASFTQTTARP

-705 YAQILDPITG
+705 FAQILDPITG

-726 VNIVDQNGQVQ
+726 VNIVDENGQSQ
-737 NLLLWNGNLRPTT
+737 NLLLWNGDLRPTN
-750 INNFDLRFETFFKR
+750 INNFDLRFETFMKR
-764 ADMVSVGVFYK
+764 SDMLSVGVFYK
-775 TMKDP
+775 SMTNP

-811 QNLEIVH
+811 KNLEVVH
-818 SALKR
+818 SALKY
-823 FNFNT
+823 FSFNT

-835 EISINEAEFLSRTF
+835 EISINDAEFLSRTF

-857 SRKRTMAGQ
+857 SRKRAMAGQ
-866 APYIIN
+866 APYIVN
-872 GGIGYQSR
+872 GGLGYQSR
-880 TKLFEAGMYYNVQGP
+880 TKLFEAGVYYNVQGP

-911 PFHSLNFSASG
+911 PFHSLNLTASG

-952 AQQEF
+952 ANSEF
-957 FQQLAPGTTISVK
+957 FQQLAPGTTVSVK

>member
-1 MKKIIIWGLITLNS
+1 MKRIILYCFLSLTATTAFAQIIEADTKDGFGL
-15 ISSVFSQNLEN
+15 VR
-26 PVGDNTQTGIIRGHV
+26 GRII
-41 IDENTGKSVYGADI
+41 DDKTGKSVYGAEI
-55 VMGNAKAESDIDGK
+55 QLLKSSIESDVDGK
-69 FELIN
+69 FELKAAAGAYNLSISL
-74 APGTYELKITLNN
+74 AN
-87 YAYLNLTDIIVK
+87 YADLNLTDIVVK
-99 NGETNALGDI
+99 LGEVTTIGDV
-109 RLTPKTESIGAV
+109 RLSPVTESMSAV

-140 MAPNLI
+140 MAPNMI
-146 DGISAGSFKRI
+146 DGISAASFKRI

-172 SIEGGKYV
+172 SIEGGKYI

-190 KTTMNGMDI
+190 KTTMNGVDI

-223 VAKTFTADLPADFTG
+223 VVKTFTADMPADFTG

-247 FPSKKSFNV
+247 FPSKRSFNV
-256 SFGLGYNPSMHLQSD
+256 SFGLGYNPAMHLQSD
-271 YLDYDGGSTDFLGFD
+271 YLDYEGSSTDFLGFD
-286 DGTRKN
+286 NGKRRN
-292 PTQTYRQIPSI
+292 PTKGLNQIPSV
-303 VDALSNPIKAQEF
+303 VDAVSGNSLADEF
-316 YQINRNFNKNL
+316 YRINGDFDKNL

-349 INRKYTLGY
+349 LNRKYTLGY

-386 KNELI
+386 QTELI

-397 GNFGV
+397 GNYGV

-416 SKNDKFRFN
+416 SKSDKFRFN
-425 LLHIQNGE
+425 ILHIQNGE
-433 SKAGRFFFRN
+433 SKAGKFFFRN
-443 SLQGAEWDAQQYNLE
+443 SLQGANWNAQQYNLE

-469 SGKHTRDRGKWE
+469 SGKHTRDRGNWE

-495 PDIRFTRIRVP
+495 PDVRFTRIRVP

-534 FTRKTRISGMKST
+534 ITRKTRLSGFKT
-547 IKFGAAYTFKYRD
+547 TLKFGAAYTFKYRD

-574 FDDPQLIMMDQ
+574 FEDPQIIMLDQ
-585 NLISASNQNGFYYTA
+585 NLMSSTNRDGFYYTA
-600 DFVDGQGYRNNP
+600 DFVDGRGFRNNP
-612 NAFTGS
+612 NAFKGS
-618 VNYAASYISGDID
+618 VNYAATYLSGDVD
-631 FTKKLKVIGGLRGEM
+631 FTKDFKVIAGLRGEM

-660 LNNKE
+660 LNNQE
-665 VMNHLR
+665 VMNHHR
-671 LFPTLN
+671 LFPTVN

-688 RASYTQTTARP
+688 RASFTQTTARP

-705 YAQILDPITG
+705 FAQILDPITG

-726 VNIVDQNGQVQ
+726 VNIVDENGQSQ
-737 NLLLWNGNLRPTT
+737 NLLLWNGDLRPTN
-750 INNFDLRFETFFKR
+750 INNFDLRFETFMKR
-764 ADMVSVGVFYK
+764 SDMVSVGVFYK
-775 TMKDP
+775 SMTNP

-811 QNLEIVH
+811 KNLEVVH
-818 SALKR
+818 SALKY
-823 FNFNT
+823 FSFNT

-835 EISINEAEFLSRTF
+835 EISINDAEFLSRTF

-857 SRKRTMAGQ
+857 SRKRAMAGQ
-866 APYIIN
+866 APYIVN
-872 GGIGYQSR
+872 GGLGYQSR
-880 TKLFEAGMYYNVQGP
+880 TKLFEAGVYYNVQGP

-911 PFHSLNFSASG
+911 PFHSLNLTASG

-952 AQQEF
+952 ANSEF
-957 FQQLAPGTTISVK
+957 FQQLAPGTTVSVK

>member
-1 MKKIIIWGLITLNS
+1 MKKIILYCFLYLTA
-15 ISSVFSQNLEN
+15 SSPVFAQIMEADTKDGFGT
-26 PVGDNTQTGIIRGHV
+26 VRGRII
-41 IDENTGKSVYGADI
+41 DDKTGKSVYGAEI
-55 VMGNAKAESDIDGK
+55 QLLNSSVESDVDGK
-69 FELIN
+69 FELK
-74 APGTYELKITLNN
+74 AAAGTHNLSISLAN
-87 YAYLNLTDIIVK
+87 YADLNLTDVVVTL
-99 NGETNALGDI
+99 GEVTTIGDVRLG
-109 RLTPKTESIGAV
+109 PVTESMTAV
-121 NISVKRMQN
+121 KISVKRMQN

-140 MAPNLI
+140 MAPNMI
-146 DGISAGSFKRI
+146 DGISAASFKRI

-190 KTTMNGMDI
+190 KTTMNGVDI

-223 VAKTFTADLPADFTG
+223 VAKTFTADMPADFTG

-256 SFGLGYNPSMHLQSD
+256 SFGLGYNPAMHLQSD
-271 YLDYDGGSTDFLGFD
+271 YLDYEGSSTDFLGFD
-286 DGTRKN
+286 NGKRRN
-292 PTQTYRQIPSI
+292 PTKGLNQIPSV
-303 VDALSNPIKAQEF
+303 VDAVSGNSLADEF
-316 YQINRNFNKNL
+316 YRINGDFDKNL

-349 INRKYTLGY
+349 LNRKYTLGY

-386 KNELI
+386 QTELI

-397 GNFGV
+397 GNYAV

-416 SKNDKFRFN
+416 SKSDKFRFN
-425 LLHIQNGE
+425 ILHIQNGE
-433 SKAGRFFFRN
+433 SKAGKFFFRN
-443 SLQGAEWDAQQYNLE
+443 SLQGANWDAQQYNLE

-469 SGKHTRDRGKWE
+469 SGKHTRDRGNWE

-495 PDIRFTRIRVP
+495 PDVRFTRIRVP

-534 FTRKTRISGMKST
+534 ITRKTRLSGFKT
-547 IKFGAAYTFKYRD
+547 TLKFGAAYTFKYRD

-574 FDDPQLIMMDQ
+574 FEDPQIIMLDQ
-585 NLISASNQNGFYYTA
+585 NLMSSTNRDGFYYTA
-600 DFVDGQGYRNNP
+600 DFVDGRGFRNNP
-612 NAFTGS
+612 NAFKGS
-618 VNYAASYISGDID
+618 VNYAATYLSGDVD
-631 FTKKLKVIGGLRGEM
+631 FTKDFKLIAGLRGEM
-646 YQQFYSGINQNGDE
+646 YQQFYSGINQNGNE
-660 LNNKE
+660 LNNQE

-671 LFPTLN
+671 LFPTVN

-688 RASYTQTTARP
+688 RASFTQTTARP

-705 YAQILDPITG
+705 FAQILDPITG

-726 VNIVDQNGQVQ
+726 VNIVDENGQSQ
-737 NLLLWNGNLRPTT
+737 NLLLWNGDLRPTN
-750 INNFDLRFETFFKR
+750 INNFDLRFETFMKR
-764 ADMVSVGVFYK
+764 SDMLSVGVFYK
-775 TMKDP
+775 SMTNP

-811 QNLEIVH
+811 KNLEVVH
-818 SALKR
+818 SALKY
-823 FNFNT
+823 FSFNT

-835 EISINEAEFLSRTF
+835 EISINDAEFLSRTF

-857 SRKRTMAGQ
+857 SRKRAMAGQ
-866 APYIIN
+866 APYIVN
-872 GGIGYQSR
+872 GGLGYQSR
-880 TKLFEAGMYYNVQGP
+880 TKLFEAGVYYNVQGP

-911 PFHSLNFSASG
+911 PFHSLNLTASG

-952 AQQEF
+952 ANSEF
-957 FQQLAPGTTISVK
+957 FQQLAPGTTVSVK

>member
-1 MKKIIIWGLITLNS
+1 MKKIILYCFLYLTA
-15 ISSVFSQNLEN
+15 SSPVFAQIMEADTKDGFGT
-26 PVGDNTQTGIIRGHV
+26 VRGRII
-41 IDENTGKSVYGADI
+41 DDKTGKSIYGAEI
-55 VMGNAKAESDIDGK
+55 QLLNSSIESDVDGK
-69 FELIN
+69 FELK
-74 APGTYELKITLNN
+74 AAAGTHNLSISLAN
-87 YAYLNLTDIIVK
+87 YADLNLTDVVVTL
-99 NGETNALGDI
+99 GEVTTIGDV
-109 RLTPKTESIGAV
+109 RLSPVTESMTAV
-121 NISVKRMQN
+121 KISVKRMQN

-140 MAPNLI
+140 MAPNMI
-146 DGISAGSFKRI
+146 DGISAASFKRI

-190 KTTMNGMDI
+190 KTTMNGVDI

-223 VAKTFTADLPADFTG
+223 VAKTFTADMPADFTG

-256 SFGLGYNPSMHLQSD
+256 SFGLGYNPAMHLQSD
-271 YLDYDGGSTDFLGFD
+271 YLDYEGSSTDFLGFD
-286 DGTRKN
+286 NGKRRN
-292 PTQTYRQIPSI
+292 PTKGLNQIPSV
-303 VDALSNPIKAQEF
+303 VDAVSGNSLADEF
-316 YQINRNFNKNL
+316 YRINGDFDKNL

-349 INRKYTLGY
+349 LNRKYTLGY

-386 KNELI
+386 QTELI

-397 GNFGV
+397 GNYGV

-416 SKNDKFRFN
+416 SKSDKFRFN
-425 LLHIQNGE
+425 ILHIQNGE
-433 SKAGRFFFRN
+433 SKAGKFFFRN
-443 SLQGAEWDAQQYNLE
+443 SLQGANWDAQQYNLE

-469 SGKHTRDRGKWE
+469 SGKHTRDRGNWE

-495 PDIRFTRIRVP
+495 PDVRFTRIRVP

-534 FTRKTRISGMKST
+534 ITRKTRLSGFKT
-547 IKFGAAYTFKYRD
+547 TLKFGAAYTFKYRD

-574 FDDPQLIMMDQ
+574 FEDPQIIMLDQ
-585 NLISASNQNGFYYTA
+585 NLMSSTNRDGFYYTA
-600 DFVDGQGYRNNP
+600 DFVDGRGFRNNP
-612 NAFTGS
+612 NAFKGS
-618 VNYAASYISGDID
+618 VNYAATYLSGDVD
-631 FTKKLKVIGGLRGEM
+631 FTKDFKLIAGLRGEM
-646 YQQFYSGINQNGDE
+646 YQQFYSGINQNGNE
-660 LNNKE
+660 LNNQE

-671 LFPTLN
+671 LFPTVN

-688 RASYTQTTARP
+688 RASFTQTTARP

-705 YAQILDPITG
+705 FAQILDPITG

-726 VNIVDQNGQVQ
+726 VNIVDDNGQSQ
-737 NLLLWNGNLRPTT
+737 NLLLWNGDLRPTN
-750 INNFDLRFETFFKR
+750 INNFDLRFETFMKR
-764 ADMVSVGVFYK
+764 SDMLSVGVFYK
-775 TMKDP
+775 SMTNP

-811 QNLEIVH
+811 KNLEVVH
-818 SALKR
+818 SALKY
-823 FNFNT
+823 FSFNT

-835 EISINEAEFLSRTF
+835 EISINDAEFLSRTF

-857 SRKRTMAGQ
+857 SRKRAMAGQ
-866 APYIIN
+866 APYIVN
-872 GGIGYQSR
+872 GGLGYQSR
-880 TKLFEAGMYYNVQGP
+880 TKLFEAGVYYNVQGP

-911 PFHSLNFSASG
+911 PFHSLNLTASG

-952 AQQEF
+952 ANSEF
-957 FQQLAPGTTISVK
+957 FQQLAPGTTVSVK

>member
-1 MKKIIIWGLITLNS
+1 MKKIILYCFLYLTA
-15 ISSVFSQNLEN
+15 SSPVFAQIMEADTKDGFGT
-26 PVGDNTQTGIIRGHV
+26 VRGRII
-41 IDENTGKSVYGADI
+41 DDKTGKSVYGAEI
-55 VMGNAKAESDIDGK
+55 QLLNSSVESDVDGK
-69 FELIN
+69 FELK
-74 APGTYELKITLNN
+74 AAAGTHNLSISLAN
-87 YAYLNLTDIIVK
+87 YADLNLTDVVVTL
-99 NGETNALGDI
+99 GEVTTIGDV
-109 RLTPKTESIGAV
+109 RLSPVTESMTAV
-121 NISVKRMQN
+121 KISVKRMQN

-140 MAPNLI
+140 MAPNMI
-146 DGISAGSFKRI
+146 DGISAASFKRI

-190 KTTMNGMDI
+190 KTTMNGVDI

-223 VAKTFTADLPADFTG
+223 VAKTFTADMPADFTG

-256 SFGLGYNPSMHLQSD
+256 SFGLGYNPAMHLQSD
-271 YLDYDGGSTDFLGFD
+271 YLDYEGSSTDFLGFD
-286 DGTRKN
+286 NGKRRN
-292 PTQTYRQIPSI
+292 PTKGLNQIPSV
-303 VDALSNPIKAQEF
+303 VDAVSGNSLADEF
-316 YQINRNFNKNL
+316 YRINGDFDKNL

-349 INRKYTLGY
+349 LNRKYTLGY

-386 KNELI
+386 QTELI

-397 GNFGV
+397 GNYAV

-416 SKNDKFRFN
+416 SKSDKFRFN
-425 LLHIQNGE
+425 ILHIQNGE
-433 SKAGRFFFRN
+433 SKAGKFFFRN
-443 SLQGAEWDAQQYNLE
+443 SLQGANWDAQQYNLE

-469 SGKHTRDRGKWE
+469 SGKHTRDRGNWE

-495 PDIRFTRIRVP
+495 PDVRFTRIRVP

-534 FTRKTRISGMKST
+534 ITRKTRLSGFKT
-547 IKFGAAYTFKYRD
+547 TLKFGAAYTFKYRD

-574 FDDPQLIMMDQ
+574 FEDPQVIMLDQ
-585 NLISASNQNGFYYTA
+585 NLMSSTNRDGFYYTA
-600 DFVDGQGYRNNP
+600 DFVDGRGFRNNP
-612 NAFTGS
+612 NAFKGS
-618 VNYAASYISGDID
+618 VNYAATYLSGDVD
-631 FTKKLKVIGGLRGEM
+631 FTKDFKLIAGLRGEM
-646 YQQFYSGINQNGDE
+646 YQQFYSGINQNGNE
-660 LNNKE
+660 LNNQE

-671 LFPTLN
+671 LFPTVN

-688 RASYTQTTARP
+688 RASFTQTTARP

-705 YAQILDPITG
+705 FAQILDPITG

-726 VNIVDQNGQVQ
+726 VNIVDDNGQSQ
-737 NLLLWNGNLRPTT
+737 NLLLWNGDLRPTN
-750 INNFDLRFETFFKR
+750 INNFDLRFETFMKR
-764 ADMVSVGVFYK
+764 SDMLSVGVFYK
-775 TMKDP
+775 SMTNP

-811 QNLEIVH
+811 KNLEVVH
-818 SALKR
+818 SALKY
-823 FNFNT
+823 FSFNT

-835 EISINEAEFLSRTF
+835 EISINDAEFLSRTF

-857 SRKRTMAGQ
+857 SRKRAMAGQ
-866 APYIIN
+866 APYIVN
-872 GGIGYQSR
+872 GGLGYQSR
-880 TKLFEAGMYYNVQGP
+880 TKLFEAGVYYNVQGP

-911 PFHSLNFSASG
+911 PFHSLNLTASG

-952 AQQEF
+952 ANSEF
-957 FQQLAPGTTISVK
+957 FQQLAPGTTVSVK

>member
-1 MKKIIIWGLITLNS
+1 MKKIILYCFFYLTAA
-15 ISSVFSQNLEN
+15 SSVFAQNVETDTKEGYGT
-26 PVGDNTQTGIIRGHV
+26 VRGRIIDN
-41 IDENTGKSVYGADI
+41 NTGKSVYGAEVKLLNSSI
-55 VMGNAKAESDIDGK
+55 ESDVDGK
-69 FELIN
+69 FELK
-74 APGTYELKITLNN
+74 AAAGTYNLSISLAN
-87 YAYLNLTDIIVK
+87 YADLKLTDIVVK
-99 NGETNALGDI
+99 LGEVTSIGDV
-109 RLTPKTESIGAV
+109 RLSPVTESMTAV
-121 NISVKRMQN
+121 RISVKRMQN

-140 MAPNLI
+140 MAPNMI
-146 DGISAGSFKRI
+146 DGISAASFKRI

-190 KTTMNGMDI
+190 KTTMNGVDI

-208 IQMDLFPTAVIDNIV
+208 IQMDLFPTSVIDNIV

-256 SFGLGYNPSMHLQSD
+256 SFGLGYNPAMHLQSD
-271 YLDYDGGSTDFLGFD
+271 YLDYEGSSTDFLGFD
-286 DGTRKN
+286 NGKRRN
-292 PTQTYRQIPSI
+292 PTKGLNQIPSV
-303 VDALSNPIKAQEF
+303 VDAVSGNSLADEF
-316 YQINRNFNKNL
+316 YRINGEFDKNL

-349 INRKYTLGY
+349 LNKKYTLGY

-386 KNELI
+386 KTELI

-416 SKNDKFRFN
+416 SKSDKFRFN
-425 LLHIQNGE
+425 ILHIQNGE
-433 SKAGRFFFRN
+433 SKAGKFFFRN
-443 SLQGAEWDAQQYNLE
+443 TLQGANWDAEQYNLE
-458 FNQRSLTNAFL
+458 FNQRSLTNMFL

-495 PDIRFTRIRVP
+495 PDVRFTRIRVP

-526 YNVANRLD
+526 YNIANRLD
-534 FTRKTRISGMKST
+534 LTRKTRISGLKST

-560 YSIESYQIQGGFDG
+560 YSIESYQIQGGIDG
-574 FDDPQLIMMDQ
+574 FDDPQIIMMDE
-585 NLISASNQNGFYYTA
+585 NLMSSTNKNGFYYTA
-600 DFVDGQGYRNNP
+600 DFVDGQGYRKNP

-618 VNYAASYISGDID
+618 VNYAATYVSSDVQ
-631 FTKKLKVIGGLRGEM
+631 FTKKLNVIAGLRGEM

-660 LNNKE
+660 LENVE

-671 LFPTLN
+671 LFPTVN

-688 RASYTQTTARP
+688 RASFTQTTARP

-705 YAQILDPITG
+705 FAQILDPITG
-715 RSFQGGLFSES
+715 RSFQGGLFNES
-726 VNIVDQNGQVQ
+726 VNIVDGNGQVQ
-737 NLLLWNGNLRPTT
+737 NLLLWNGDLRPTN
-750 INNFDLRFETFFKR
+750 INNFDLRFETFMKR
-764 ADMVSVGVFYK
+764 SDMLSLGVFYK
-775 TMKDP
+775 SMTNP

-811 QNLEIVH
+811 KNLEVVH
-818 SALKR
+818 SALKYLS
-823 FNFNT
+823 FNT

-835 EISINEAEFLSRTF
+835 EISINDAEFLSRTF

-857 SRKRTMAGQ
+857 SRKRAMAGQ
-866 APYIIN
+866 APYIVN
-872 GGIGYQSR
+872 GGLGYQSR
-880 TKLFEAGMYYNVQGP
+880 TKLFEAGVYYNVQGP

-911 PFHSLNFSASG
+911 PFHSLNLTASG

-952 AQQEF
+952 ANSEF
-957 FQQLAPGTTISVK
+957 FQQLAPGTTVSVK

>member
-1 MKKIIIWGLITLNS
+1 MKKIILYCFLYLTAASPVFAQIMEADTKDGLGT
-15 ISSVFSQNLEN
+15 VR
-26 PVGDNTQTGIIRGHV
+26 GRII
-41 IDENTGKSVYGADI
+41 DDKTGKSVYGAEI
-55 VMGNAKAESDIDGK
+55 QLLNSSIESDVDGK
-69 FELIN
+69 FELK
-74 APGTYELKITLNN
+74 AAAGTHNLSISLAN
-87 YAYLNLTDIIVK
+87 YADLDLTDILVTL
-99 NGETNALGDI
+99 GEVTTIGDV
-109 RLTPKTESIGAV
+109 RLSPVTESMTAV
-121 NISVKRMQN
+121 KISVKRMQN

-140 MAPNLI
+140 MAPNMI
-146 DGISAGSFKRI
+146 DGISAASFKRI

-190 KTTMNGMDI
+190 KTTMNGVDI

-223 VAKTFTADLPADFTG
+223 VAKTFTADMPADFTG

-256 SFGLGYNPSMHLQSD
+256 SFGLGYNPAMHLQSD
-271 YLDYDGGSTDFLGFD
+271 YLDYEGSSTDFLGFD
-286 DGTRKN
+286 NGKRRN
-292 PTQTYRQIPSI
+292 PTKGLNQIPSV
-303 VDALSNPIKAQEF
+303 VDAVIGNSLADEF
-316 YQINRNFNKNL
+316 YRINGDFDKNL

-349 INRKYTLGY
+349 LNRKYTLGY

-386 KNELI
+386 QTELI

-397 GNFGV
+397 GNYGV

-416 SKNDKFRFN
+416 SKSDKFRFN
-425 LLHIQNGE
+425 ILHIQNGE
-433 SKAGRFFFRN
+433 SKAGKFFFKN
-443 SLQGAEWDAQQYNLE
+443 SLQGANWDAQQYNLE

-469 SGKHTRDRGKWE
+469 SGKHTRNRGNWE

-495 PDIRFTRIRVP
+495 PDVRFTRIRVP

-534 FTRKTRISGMKST
+534 ITRKIRLSGFKT
-547 IKFGAAYTFKYRD
+547 TLKFGAAYTFKYRH

-574 FDDPQLIMMDQ
+574 FEDPQIIMLDQ
-585 NLISASNQNGFYYTA
+585 NLMSSTNRDGFYYTA
-600 DFVDGQGYRNNP
+600 DFVDGRGFRNNP
-612 NAFTGS
+612 NAFKGS
-618 VNYAASYISGDID
+618 VNYAATYLSGDVD
-631 FTKKLKVIGGLRGEM
+631 FTKDFKLIAGLRGEM

-660 LNNKE
+660 LKNQE

-671 LFPTLN
+671 LFPTVN

-688 RASYTQTTARP
+688 RASFTQTTARP

-705 YAQILDPITG
+705 FAQILDPITG

-726 VNIVDQNGQVQ
+726 VNIVDQNGQSQ
-737 NLLLWNGNLRPTT
+737 NLLLWNGDLRPTN
-750 INNFDLRFETFFKR
+750 INNFDLRFETFMKR
-764 ADMVSVGVFYK
+764 SDMLSVGVFYK
-775 TMKDP
+775 SMTNP

-811 QNLEIVH
+811 KNLEVVH
-818 SALKR
+818 SALKY
-823 FNFNT
+823 FSFNT

-835 EISINEAEFLSRTF
+835 EISINDAEFLSRTF
-849 GARDGQTI
+849 GARDGQKIT
-857 SRKRTMAGQ
+857 SKRAMAGQ
-866 APYIIN
+866 APYIVN
-872 GGIGYQSR
+872 GGLGYQSR
-880 TKLFEAGMYYNVQGP
+880 TKLFEAGVYYNVQGP

-911 PFHSLNFSASG
+911 PFHSLNLTASG

-952 AQQEF
+952 ANSEF
-957 FQQLAPGTTISVK
+957 FQQLAPGTTVSVK

>member
-1 MKKIIIWGLITLNS
+1 MKKIILYCFLYLTAASPVFAQIMEADTKDGLGT
-15 ISSVFSQNLEN
+15 VR
-26 PVGDNTQTGIIRGHV
+26 GRII
-41 IDENTGKSVYGADI
+41 DDKTGKSVYGAEI
-55 VMGNAKAESDIDGK
+55 QLLNSSIESDVDGK
-69 FELIN
+69 FELK
-74 APGTYELKITLNN
+74 AAAGTHNLSISLAN
-87 YAYLNLTDIIVK
+87 YADLNLTDVVVTL
-99 NGETNALGDI
+99 GEVTTIGDV
-109 RLTPKTESIGAV
+109 RLSPVTESMTAV
-121 NISVKRMQN
+121 KISVKRMQN

-140 MAPNLI
+140 MAPNMI
-146 DGISAGSFKRI
+146 DGISAASFKRI

-190 KTTMNGMDI
+190 KTTMNGVDI

-223 VAKTFTADLPADFTG
+223 VAKTFTADMPADFTG

-256 SFGLGYNPSMHLQSD
+256 SFGLGYNPAMHLQSD
-271 YLDYDGGSTDFLGFD
+271 YLDYEGSSTDFLGFD
-286 DGTRKN
+286 NGKRRN
-292 PTQTYRQIPSI
+292 PTKGLNQIPSV
-303 VDALSNPIKAQEF
+303 VDAVSGNSLADEF
-316 YQINRNFNKNL
+316 YRINGDFDKNL

-349 INRKYTLGY
+349 LNRKYTLGY

-386 KNELI
+386 QTELI

-397 GNFGV
+397 GNYAV

-416 SKNDKFRFN
+416 SKSDKFRFN
-425 LLHIQNGE
+425 ILHIQNGE
-433 SKAGRFFFRN
+433 SKAGKFFFRN
-443 SLQGAEWDAQQYNLE
+443 SLQGANWDAQQYNLE

-469 SGKHTRDRGKWE
+469 SGKHTRDRGNWE

-495 PDIRFTRIRVP
+495 PDVRFTRIRVP

-534 FTRKTRISGMKST
+534 ITRKTRLSGFKT
-547 IKFGAAYTFKYRD
+547 TLKFGAAYTFKYRD

-574 FDDPQLIMMDQ
+574 FEDPQIIMLDQ
-585 NLISASNQNGFYYTA
+585 NLMSSTNRDGFYYTA
-600 DFVDGQGYRNNP
+600 DFVDGRGFRNNP
-612 NAFTGS
+612 NAFKGS
-618 VNYAASYISGDID
+618 VNYAATYLSGDVD
-631 FTKKLKVIGGLRGEM
+631 FTKDFKLIAGLRGEM
-646 YQQFYSGINQNGDE
+646 YQQFYSGINQNGNE
-660 LNNKE
+660 LNNQE

-671 LFPTLN
+671 LFPTVN

-688 RASYTQTTARP
+688 RASFTQTTARP

-705 YAQILDPITG
+705 FAQILDPITG

-726 VNIVDQNGQVQ
+726 VNIVDDDGQSQ
-737 NLLLWNGNLRPTT
+737 NLLLWNGDLRPTN
-750 INNFDLRFETFFKR
+750 INNFDLRFETFMKR
-764 ADMVSVGVFYK
+764 SDMLSVGVFYK
-775 TMKDP
+775 SMTNP

-811 QNLEIVH
+811 KNLEVVH
-818 SALKR
+818 SALKY
-823 FNFNT
+823 FSFNT

-835 EISINEAEFLSRTF
+835 EISINDAEFLSRTF

-857 SRKRTMAGQ
+857 SRKRAMAGQ
-866 APYIIN
+866 APYIVN
-872 GGIGYQSR
+872 GGLGYQSR
-880 TKLFEAGMYYNVQGP
+880 TKLFEAGVYYNVQGP

-911 PFHSLNFSASG
+911 PFHSLNLTASG

-952 AQQEF
+952 ANSEF
-957 FQQLAPGTTISVK
+957 FQQLAPGTTVSVK

>member
-1 MKKIIIWGLITLNS
+1 MKKIILYCLLYLTA
-15 ISSVFSQNLEN
+15 SSPVFAQIMEADTKDGFGT
-26 PVGDNTQTGIIRGHV
+26 VRGRII
-41 IDENTGKSVYGADI
+41 DDKTGKSVYGAEI
-55 VMGNAKAESDIDGK
+55 QLLNSSVESDVDGK
-69 FELIN
+69 FELK
-74 APGTYELKITLNN
+74 AAAGTHNLSISLAN
-87 YAYLNLTDIIVK
+87 YADLNLTDVVVTL
-99 NGETNALGDI
+99 GEVTTIGDV
-109 RLTPKTESIGAV
+109 RLSPVTESMTAV
-121 NISVKRMQN
+121 KISVKRMQN

-140 MAPNLI
+140 MAPNMI
-146 DGISAGSFKRI
+146 DGISAASFKRI

-190 KTTMNGMDI
+190 KTTMNGVDI

-223 VAKTFTADLPADFTG
+223 VAKTFTADMPADFTG

-256 SFGLGYNPSMHLQSD
+256 SFGLGYNPAMHLQSD
-271 YLDYDGGSTDFLGFD
+271 YLDYEGSSTDFLGFD
-286 DGTRKN
+286 NGKRRN
-292 PTQTYRQIPSI
+292 PTKGLNQIPSV
-303 VDALSNPIKAQEF
+303 VDAVSGNDLADEF
-316 YQINRNFNKNL
+316 YRINGDFDKNL

-349 INRKYTLGY
+349 LNRKYTLGY

-386 KNELI
+386 QTELI

-397 GNFGV
+397 GNYGV

-416 SKNDKFRFN
+416 SKSDKFRFN
-425 LLHIQNGE
+425 ILHIQNGE
-433 SKAGRFFFRN
+433 SKAGKFFFRN
-443 SLQGAEWDAQQYNLE
+443 SLQGANWDAQQYNLE

-469 SGKHTRDRGKWE
+469 SGKHTRDRGNWE

-495 PDIRFTRIRVP
+495 PDVRFTRIRVP

-534 FTRKTRISGMKST
+534 ITRKTRLSGFKT
-547 IKFGAAYTFKYRD
+547 TLKFGAAYTFKYRD

-574 FDDPQLIMMDQ
+574 FENPQIIMLDQ
-585 NLISASNQNGFYYTA
+585 NLMSSTNRDGFYYTA
-600 DFVDGQGYRNNP
+600 DFVDGRGFRNNP
-612 NAFTGS
+612 NAFKGS
-618 VNYAASYISGDID
+618 VNYAATYLSGDVD
-631 FTKKLKVIGGLRGEM
+631 FTKDFKLIAGLRGEM
-646 YQQFYSGINQNGDE
+646 YQQFYSGINQNGNE
-660 LNNKE
+660 LNNQE

-671 LFPTLN
+671 LFPTVN

-688 RASYTQTTARP
+688 RASFTQTTARP

-705 YAQILDPITG
+705 FAQILDPITG

-726 VNIVDQNGQVQ
+726 VNIVDDNGQSQ
-737 NLLLWNGNLRPTT
+737 NLLLWNGDLRPTN
-750 INNFDLRFETFFKR
+750 INNFDLRFETFMKR
-764 ADMVSVGVFYK
+764 SDMLSVGVFYK
-775 TMKDP
+775 SMTNP

-811 QNLEIVH
+811 KNLEVVH
-818 SALKR
+818 SALKY
-823 FNFNT
+823 FSFNT

-835 EISINEAEFLSRTF
+835 EISINDAEFLSRTF

-857 SRKRTMAGQ
+857 SRKRAMAGQ
-866 APYIIN
+866 APYIVN
-872 GGIGYQSR
+872 GGLGYQSR
-880 TKLFEAGMYYNVQGP
+880 TKLFEAGVYYNVQGP

-911 PFHSLNFSASG
+911 PFHSLNLTASG

-952 AQQEF
+952 ANSEF
-957 FQQLAPGTTISVK
+957 FQQLAPGTTVSVK

>member
-1 MKKIIIWGLITLNS
+1 MKKIILYCFLYLTA
-15 ISSVFSQNLEN
+15 SSPVFAQIMEADTKDGFGT
-26 PVGDNTQTGIIRGHV
+26 VRGRII
-41 IDENTGKSVYGADI
+41 DDKTGKSVYGAEI
-55 VMGNAKAESDIDGK
+55 QLLNSSIESDVDGK
-69 FELIN
+69 FELKAAAGKHNLSISL
-74 APGTYELKITLNN
+74 AN
-87 YAYLNLTDIIVK
+87 YADLNLTDVVVTL
-99 NGETNALGDI
+99 GEVTTIGDV
-109 RLTPKTESIGAV
+109 RLSPVTESMTV
-121 NISVKRMQN
+121 VKISVKRMQN

-140 MAPNLI
+140 MAPNMI
-146 DGISAGSFKRI
+146 DGISAASFKRI

-190 KTTMNGMDI
+190 KTTMNGVDI

-223 VAKTFTADLPADFTG
+223 VAKTFTADMPADFTG

-256 SFGLGYNPSMHLQSD
+256 SFGLGYNPAMHLQSD
-271 YLDYDGGSTDFLGFD
+271 YLDYEGSSTDFLGFD
-286 DGTRKN
+286 NGKRRN
-292 PTQTYRQIPSI
+292 PTKGLNQIPSV
-303 VDALSNPIKAQEF
+303 VDAVSGNDLADEF
-316 YQINRNFNKNL
+316 YRINGDFDKNL

-349 INRKYTLGY
+349 LNRKYTLGY

-386 KNELI
+386 QTELI

-397 GNFGV
+397 GNYGV

-416 SKNDKFRFN
+416 SKSDKFRFN
-425 LLHIQNGE
+425 ILHIQNGE
-433 SKAGRFFFRN
+433 SKAGKFFFRN
-443 SLQGAEWDAQQYNLE
+443 SLQGANWDAQQYNLE

-469 SGKHTRDRGKWE
+469 SGKHTRDRGNWE

-495 PDIRFTRIRVP
+495 PDVRFTRIRVP

-534 FTRKTRISGMKST
+534 ITRKTRLSGFKT
-547 IKFGAAYTFKYRD
+547 TLKFGAAYTFKYRD

-574 FDDPQLIMMDQ
+574 FEDPQIIMLDQ
-585 NLISASNQNGFYYTA
+585 NLMSSTNRDGFYYTA
-600 DFVDGQGYRNNP
+600 DFVDGRGFRNNP
-612 NAFTGS
+612 NAFKGS
-618 VNYAASYISGDID
+618 VNYAATYLSGDVD
-631 FTKKLKVIGGLRGEM
+631 FTKDFKLIAGLRGEM
-646 YQQFYSGINQNGDE
+646 YQQFYSGINQNGNE
-660 LNNKE
+660 LNNQE

-671 LFPTLN
+671 LFPTVN

-688 RASYTQTTARP
+688 RASFTQTTARP

-705 YAQILDPITG
+705 FAQILDPITG

-726 VNIVDQNGQVQ
+726 VNIVDDNGQSQ
-737 NLLLWNGNLRPTT
+737 NLLLWNGDLRPTN
-750 INNFDLRFETFFKR
+750 INNFDFRFETFMKR
-764 ADMVSVGVFYK
+764 SDMLSVGVFYK
-775 TMKDP
+775 SMTNP

-811 QNLEIVH
+811 KNLEVVH
-818 SALKR
+818 SALKY
-823 FNFNT
+823 FSFNT

-835 EISINEAEFLSRTF
+835 EISINDAEFLSRTF

-857 SRKRTMAGQ
+857 SRKRAMAGQ
-866 APYIIN
+866 APYIVN
-872 GGIGYQSR
+872 GGLGYQSR
-880 TKLFEAGMYYNVQGP
+880 TKLFEAGVYYNVQGP

-911 PFHSLNFSASG
+911 PFHSLNLTASG

-952 AQQEF
+952 ANSEF
-957 FQQLAPGTTISVK
+957 FQQLAPGTTVSVK

>member
-1 MKKIIIWGLITLNS
+1 MKKIILYYFLFLTTA
-15 ISSVFSQNLEN
+15 SSVFAQIMEADTKDGFGT
-26 PVGDNTQTGIIRGHV
+26 VRGRII
-41 IDENTGKSVYGADI
+41 DDKTGKSVYGAEI
-55 VMGNAKAESDIDGK
+55 QLLNYSVESDVDGK
-69 FELIN
+69 FELK
-74 APGTYELKITLNN
+74 AAAGTHNLSIILAN
-87 YAYLNLTDIIVK
+87 YADLNLTDVVVTL
-99 NGETNALGDI
+99 GEVTTIGDV
-109 RLTPKTESIGAV
+109 RLSPVTESMTAV
-121 NISVKRMQN
+121 KISVKRMQN

-140 MAPNLI
+140 MAPNMI
-146 DGISAGSFKRI
+146 DGISAASFKRI

-190 KTTMNGMDI
+190 KTTMNGVDI

-223 VAKTFTADLPADFTG
+223 VAKTFTADMPADFTG

-256 SFGLGYNPSMHLQSD
+256 SFGLGYNPAMHLQSD
-271 YLDYDGGSTDFLGFD
+271 YLDYEGSSTDFLGFD
-286 DGTRKN
+286 NGKRRN
-292 PTQTYRQIPSI
+292 PTKGLNQIPSV
-303 VDALSNPIKAQEF
+303 VDAVSGNSLADEF
-316 YQINRNFNKNL
+316 YRINGDFDKNL

-349 INRKYTLGY
+349 LNRKYTLGY

-386 KNELI
+386 QTELI

-397 GNFGV
+397 GNYAV

-416 SKNDKFRFN
+416 SKSDKFRFN
-425 LLHIQNGE
+425 ILHIQNGE
-433 SKAGRFFFRN
+433 SKAGKFFFRN
-443 SLQGAEWDAQQYNLE
+443 SLQGANWDAQQYNLE

-469 SGKHTRDRGKWE
+469 SGKHTRDRGNWE

-495 PDIRFTRIRVP
+495 PDVRFTRIRVP

-534 FTRKTRISGMKST
+534 ITRKTRLSGFKT
-547 IKFGAAYTFKYRD
+547 TLKFGAAYTFKYRD

-574 FDDPQLIMMDQ
+574 FEDPQIIMLDQ
-585 NLISASNQNGFYYTA
+585 NLMSSTNRDGFYYTA
-600 DFVDGQGYRNNP
+600 DFVDGRGFRNNP
-612 NAFTGS
+612 NAFKGS
-618 VNYAASYISGDID
+618 VNYAATYLSGDVD
-631 FTKKLKVIGGLRGEM
+631 FTKDFKLIAGLRGEM

-660 LNNKE
+660 LNNQE

-671 LFPTLN
+671 LFPTVN

-688 RASYTQTTARP
+688 RASFTQTTARP

-705 YAQILDPITG
+705 FAQILDPITG

-726 VNIVDQNGQVQ
+726 VNIVDENGQSQ
-737 NLLLWNGNLRPTT
+737 NLLLWNGDLRPTN
-750 INNFDLRFETFFKR
+750 INNFDLRFETFMKR
-764 ADMVSVGVFYK
+764 SDMLSVGVFYK
-775 TMKDP
+775 SMTNP

-811 QNLEIVH
+811 KNLEVVH
-818 SALKR
+818 SALKY
-823 FNFNT
+823 FSFNT

-835 EISINEAEFLSRTF
+835 EISINLAEFLSRTF

-857 SRKRTMAGQ
+857 SRKRAMAGQ
-866 APYIIN
+866 APYIVN
-872 GGIGYQSR
+872 GGLGYQSR
-880 TKLFEAGMYYNVQGP
+880 TKLFEAGVYYNVQGP

-911 PFHSLNFSASG
+911 PFHSLNLTASG

-952 AQQEF
+952 ANSEF
-957 FQQLAPGTTISVK
+957 FQQLAPGTTVSVK